1 MATYNKETFKRLFQS
16 KFNLSKWQMLLQDYF
31 HADKVR
37 VSPEVLDEDAEDRK
51 GYFLGSM
58 TTRDNYELG
67 FFYYEMEDGSVL
79 RRKVGL
85 RNLIRPYLGYGF
97 DAALAVFNDGTNW
110 RLSLICDLKEDATST
125 KRFTY
130 VFGDEKAFYKTPI
143 LRFES
148 LRTKANEFLEIKK
161 AFSVEALSDDFFDEY
176 RKQYA
181 EFVKFLTGKEYVK
194 KGNKWVEQETGEPDV
209 QYFTSFKE
217 DDKLVRDYIKKMMG
231 RIVFLY
237 FLQSKGWLAD
247 NLHYMHDL
255 FYDASD
261 EVKGNFLDK
270 VLEPMFFG
278 LLNTK
283 LEDRS
288 SAPLVNGVGVKY
300 IPNADEIPYL
310 NGGLFQQEK
319 IDEVDSVFP
328 AGMFQSL
335 FDFFDSYNFTID
347 ENDPNDAE
355 VGVDPEMLGKI
366 FENLLEDNKDKGAF
380 YTPKEIVRY
389 MCQESLTAYL
399 QTGIEDAEVKEH
411 IANFVK
417 TNDVE
422 ELGGASSELAMS
434 IDQKLIDVKICDPA
448 IGSGAFPMGLLR
460 ELYACRKSIEIF
472 EEDNAADI
480 KRHIIQ
486 NNIYGVDI
494 EKGAVD
500 IARLRFWLAL
510 IIDEKEPM
518 PLPNLD
524 FKIMQGNSLLESY
537 KGVDLDVTSKKLKTG
552 KDTKKTRGV
561 LSLGFEETD
570 VQKTIQDLVKSYFS
584 ITDHT
589 LRAQRRQQIDKYV
602 KDYIKVCAEGNHE
615 VQDAVDE
622 LEIPN
627 DQFFLWHTY
636 FADVFEQGGFDIVIG
651 NPPYIGVKGHREI
664 FEQVRLGN
672 LGKYFIGKM
681 DYLYFFFHL
690 SLTMLKLNGV
700 SSFITTN
707 YYVTADGAVKL
718 RKHLRVSSSLL
729 SLINLGEMRLFENA
743 PGQHNMIT
751 LFRRTEGDNK
761 KDICRILDVHRT
773 GALNEIL
780 FTDIITGKDAETVYS
795 VSSQNMLFDGS
806 ECYIRLANSQST
818 SIDNILMKI
827 QNGNQTIREICTINQ
842 GIVSGADYVS
852 EKHLSK
858 YPISS
863 QKRDGIFVL
872 DELHPSDASV
882 LNTILHNSND
892 KTLLKVFFKNSDIG
906 KYVTNEKSTKHIL
919 FLGKD
924 IKNELML
931 KKLYPI
937 IAEHIYAF
945 KQILVDKRA
954 SLNEKTEQWFTLNR
968 GTSHPEVFSKCKI
981 VCPQRSKTNTF
992 GYNECEWYAASDV
1005 FFLTNPKEGYDLKY
1019 ILGLLNSKLYFMW
1032 LYSKGKRK
1040 GETLELTAT
1049 PLSEIPIKKV
1059 ADREMSSVVLLV
1071 DSIISAKKQG
1081 KNTSALEN
1089 QIDFLVYHL
1098 YGLTYDEV
1106 LIVDPDTPI
1115 SREEY
1120 EAYKEE

>member
-58 TTRDNYELG
+58 TTQDNYELG

-161 AFSVEALSDDFFDEY
+161 AFSVEALSDDFFAAY

-194 KGNKWVEQETGEPDV
+194 KGKKWVEQKTGEPDA
-209 QYFTSFKE
+209 QYFTSFKK

-237 FLQSKGWLAD
+237 FLQSKGWLAG

-261 EVKGNFLDK
+261 EVKGDFLDK

-283 LEDRS
+283 PEDRS

-399 QTGIEDAEVKEH
+399 QTGIDDAEVKEH

-561 LSLGFEETD
+561 LSLSFEEAD

-636 FADVFEQGGFDIVIG
+636 FADVFEKGGFDIVIG
-651 NPPYIGVKGHREI
+651 NPPYGVSIKDDYRKAVVTSWGNVPDYEIYYYFIVLAAPLLKEKGIMSYIIPNIFLFNTFAKHFREMLVEKWNVLEILDCTKFPIFESAVVRNAINLFQKDSEGSKQVGYRNTANVTSFSDLLEREREFMTVESLLTMNQNWGLAFCLGANDIKVINQISSSIDSICNHYDVSQGYIPYRKSDLIKIYGKEEGERIVKERLWHSLQPLDNTYIQEIYGRDITKYSYHSTGEYVKYGKHLACYVDLKFFNSSRLLVREI
-664 FEQVRLGN
+664 
-672 LGKYFIGKM
+672 
-681 DYLYFFFHL
+681 
-690 SLTMLKLNGV
+690 
-700 SSFITTN
+700 TN
-707 YYVTADGAVKL
+707 
-718 RKHLRVSSSLL
+718 
-729 SLINLGEMRLFENA
+729 
-743 PGQHNMIT
+743 PQ
-751 LFRRTEGDNK
+751 
-761 KDICRILDVHRT
+761 
-773 GALNEIL
+773 
-780 FTDIITGKDAETVYS
+780 IIAC
-795 VSSQNMLFDGS
+795 L
-806 ECYIRLANSQST
+806 
-818 SIDNILMKI
+818 
-827 QNGNQTIREICTINQ
+827 
-842 GIVSGADYVS
+842 
-852 EKHLSK
+852 
-858 YPISS
+858 
-863 QKRDGIFVL
+863 L
-872 DELHPSDASV
+872 DELFVNDPQLISV
-882 LNTILHNSND
+882 IVRDERYSL
-892 KTLLKVFFKNSDIG
+892 
-906 KYVTNEKSTKHIL
+906 E
-919 FLGKD
+919 FLWG
-924 IKNELML
+924 I
-931 KKLYPI
+931 
-937 IAEHIYAF
+937 
-945 KQILVDKRA
+945 
-954 SLNEKTEQWFTLNR
+954 
-968 GTSHPEVFSKCKI
+968 
-981 VCPQRSKTNTF
+981 
-992 GYNECEWYAASDV
+992 
-1005 FFLTNPKEGYDLKY
+1005 
-1019 ILGLLNSKLYFMW
+1019 LNSKLATYYHFHH
-1032 LYSKGKRK
+1032 SPKATKGAFPKILVQDIK
-1040 GETLELTAT
+1040 GF
-1049 PLSEIPIKKV
+1049 PLPIASDEQISSLGKVSKKV
-1059 ADREMSSVVLLV
+1059 LTKKKSNLATDTSV
-1071 DSIISAKKQG
+1071 
-1081 KNTSALEN
+1081 LEN

-1106 LIVDPDTPI
+1106 LIVDPETPI

-1120 EAYKEE
+1120 EAYNIEQ

>member
-1 MATYNKETFKRLFQS
+1 MVTYNKETFKRLFQS

-97 DAALAVFNDGTNW
+97 DAALAVFNDGNNW

-161 AFSVEALSDDFFDEY
+161 AFSVEVLSDDFFDEY

-194 KGNKWVEQETGEPDV
+194 KGNKWVEQETGEPDA

-237 FLQSKGWLAD
+237 FLQSKGWLAG

-261 EVKGNFLDK
+261 EVKEDFLDK

-283 LEDRS
+283 PEDRS
-288 SAPLVNGVGVKY
+288 SAPLVNGVEVKY

-399 QTGIEDAEVKEH
+399 QTGIEDAEVKKH

-561 LSLGFEETD
+561 LSLAFEETD

-589 LRAQRRQQIDKYV
+589 KRAQRRQQIDKYV

-651 NPPYIGVKGHREI
+651 NPPYLRIQGIMDSAPELAKLYSLNFRAATGSYDLYVCFVEQAFSLIKQTGIVNYIMPVKWTNAS
-664 FEQVRLGN
+664 F
-672 LGKYFIGKM
+672 GKG
-681 DYLYFFFHL
+681 
-690 SLTMLKLNGV
+690 
-700 SSFITTN
+700 
-707 YYVTADGAVKL
+707 L
-718 RKHLRVSSSLL
+718 RKIISLNNAVSKIINFGAYQVFNASTYTALQWFRFSSKVLLYKELDRNLSTNNELGEYLNSLDDDSMSNIDSTKLSDNSWVLVSGIVNSLL
-729 SLINLGEMRLFENA
+729 TKLEKQPRRVADIFDKIYQGLATGKDDVYFLRNCVEQEMSITGYSKIIDEVVNIEKELCRPLLKGE
-743 PGQHNMIT
+743 
-751 LFRRTEGDNK
+751 
-761 KDICRILDVHRT
+761 DVHR
-773 GALNEIL
+773 
-780 FTDIITGKDAETVYS
+780 
-795 VSSQNMLFDGS
+795 
-806 ECYIRLANSQST
+806 
-818 SIDNILMKI
+818 
-827 QNGNQTIREICTINQ
+827 
-842 GIVSGADYVS
+842 
-852 EKHLSK
+852 
-858 YPISS
+858 
-863 QKRDGIFVL
+863 
-872 DELHPSDASV
+872 
-882 LNTILHNSND
+882 
-892 KTLLKVFFKNSDIG
+892 
-906 KYVTNEKSTKHIL
+906 
-919 FLGKD
+919 
-924 IKNELML
+924 
-931 KKLYPI
+931 
-937 IAEHIYAF
+937 
-945 KQILVDKRA
+945 
-954 SLNEKTEQWFTLNR
+954 
-968 GTSHPEVFSKCKI
+968 
-981 VCPQRSKTNTF
+981 
-992 GYNECEWYAASDV
+992 
-1005 FFLTNPKEGYDLKY
+1005 
-1019 ILGLLNSKLYFMW
+1019 
-1032 LYSKGKRK
+1032 
-1040 GETLELTAT
+1040 
-1049 PLSEIPIKKV
+1049 
-1059 ADREMSSVVLLV
+1059 
-1071 DSIISAKKQG
+1071 
-1081 KNTSALEN
+1081 
-1089 QIDFLVYHL
+1089 
-1098 YGLTYDEV
+1098 
-1106 LIVDPDTPI
+1106 
-1115 SREEY
+1115 
-1120 EAYKEE
+1120 

>member
-37 VSPEVLDEDAEDRK
+37 VNPEVLDEDAEDRK

-58 TTRDNYELG
+58 TTQDNYELG

-130 VFGDEKAFYKTPI
+130 VFGDEKAYYKTPVS
-143 LRFES
+143 RFVD
-148 LRTKANEFLEIKK
+148 LQKKANEFLEIKK
-161 AFSVEALSDDFFDEY
+161 AFSVEALSDDFFAAY
-176 RKQYA
+176 RRQYA

-209 QYFTSFKE
+209 QYFTSFKK

-237 FLQSKGWLAD
+237 FLQSKGWLAG

-261 EVKGNFLDK
+261 EVKGDFLDK

-283 LEDRS
+283 PEDRS

-319 IDEVDSVFP
+319 IDEVESVFP

-399 QTGIEDAEVKEH
+399 QTGIDDAEVKEH

-570 VQKTIQDLVKSYFS
+570 VQKIIQDLVKSYFS

-636 FADVFEQGGFDIVIG
+636 FADVFEKGGFDIVIG
-651 NPPYIGVKGHREI
+651 NPPYGVSIKDDYRKAVVTSWGNVPDYEIYYYFIVLAAPLLKEKGIMSYIIPNTFLFNTFAKHFREMLVEKWNVLEILDCTKFPIFESAVVRNAINLFQKDSEGSKQVGYRNTANVTSFSDLLEREREFMTVESLLTMNQNWGLAYFLPTSIRNVVNLISSSPLAVKDVFPEISQGLIAYDKYKGQSEEIIKSRAYHSFVYKDGLKKWLWGEDVTRYNLTWNGQEYIDYCNGIANPRNPSFFVGKRMLVREI
-664 FEQVRLGN
+664 TNPSIFAALIEIEAYNDPSIIIVKESR
-672 LGKYFIGKM
+672 
-681 DYLYFFFHL
+681 DYP
-690 SLTMLKLNGV
+690 
-700 SSFITTN
+700 I
-707 YYVTADGAVKL
+707 
-718 RKHLRVSSSLL
+718 
-729 SLINLGEMRLFENA
+729 
-743 PGQHNMIT
+743 
-751 LFRRTEGDNK
+751 
-761 KDICRILDVHRT
+761 
-773 GALNEIL
+773 EIL
-780 FTDIITGKDAETVYS
+780 V
-795 VSSQNMLFDGS
+795 
-806 ECYIRLANSQST
+806 
-818 SIDNILMKI
+818 
-827 QNGNQTIREICTINQ
+827 
-842 GIVSGADYVS
+842 GI
-852 EKHLSK
+852 
-858 YPISS
+858 
-863 QKRDGIFVL
+863 
-872 DELHPSDASV
+872 
-882 LNTILHNSND
+882 
-892 KTLLKVFFKNSDIG
+892 
-906 KYVTNEKSTKHIL
+906 
-919 FLGKD
+919 
-924 IKNELML
+924 M
-931 KKLYPI
+931 
-937 IAEHIYAF
+937 
-945 KQILVDKRA
+945 
-954 SLNEKTEQWFTLNR
+954 
-968 GTSHPEVFSKCKI
+968 
-981 VCPQRSKTNTF
+981 
-992 GYNECEWYAASDV
+992 
-1005 FFLTNPKEGYDLKY
+1005 
-1019 ILGLLNSKLYFMW
+1019 NSKLATFFHFNHSPKATKGAFPKILVQDIKEFPLPKVNSDERKILMR
-1032 LYSKGKRK
+1032 LVDDVTTIKKGK
-1040 GETLELTAT
+1040 
-1049 PLSEIPIKKV
+1049 SI
-1059 ADREMSSVVLLV
+1059 AD
-1071 DSIISAKKQG
+1071 
-1081 KNTSALEN
+1081 TSALEN

-1106 LIVDPDTPI
+1106 LIVDPETPI

>member
-37 VSPEVLDEDAEDRK
+37 VNAEVLDEDAEDRK

-58 TTRDNYELG
+58 TTQDNYELG

-194 KGNKWVEQETGEPDV
+194 KGNKWVEQETGEPDA
-209 QYFTSFKE
+209 QYFTSFKK

-237 FLQSKGWLAD
+237 FLQSKGWLAG

-255 FYDASD
+255 FYDASE
-261 EVKGNFLDK
+261 EVKGDFLDK

-278 LLNTK
+278 LLNTRP
-283 LEDRS
+283 EDRS

-319 IDEVDSVFP
+319 IDEVESVFP

-399 QTGIEDAEVKEH
+399 QTGIDDAEVKEH

-460 ELYACRKSIEIF
+460 ELYSCRKSIEIF

-570 VQKTIQDLVKSYFS
+570 VQKIIQDLVKSYFS

-651 NPPYIGVKGHREI
+651 NPPYGVSIKDDYRKAVVTSWGNVPDYEIYYYFIVLAAPLLKEKGIMSYIIPNTFLFNTFAKHFREMLVEKWNVLEILDCTKFPIFESAVVRNAINLFQKDSEGSKKVGYRNTANVTSFSDLLEREREFMTVESLLTMNQNWGLAYFLPTSIRNVVNLISSSPLAVKDVFPEISQGLIAYDKYKGQSEEIIKSRAYHSFVYKDGLKKWLWGEDVTRYNLTWNGKEYIDYCNGIANPRNPSFFVGKRMLVREI
-664 FEQVRLGN
+664 
-672 LGKYFIGKM
+672 
-681 DYLYFFFHL
+681 
-690 SLTMLKLNGV
+690 
-700 SSFITTN
+700 TN
-707 YYVTADGAVKL
+707 PSIFAALIEIEAYNDPSIIIVKE
-718 RKHLRVSSSLL
+718 S
-729 SLINLGEMRLFENA
+729 
-743 PGQHNMIT
+743 
-751 LFRRTEGDNK
+751 
-761 KDICRILDVHRT
+761 KD
-773 GALNEIL
+773 
-780 FTDIITGKDAETVYS
+780 
-795 VSSQNMLFDGS
+795 
-806 ECYIRLANSQST
+806 
-818 SIDNILMKI
+818 
-827 QNGNQTIREICTINQ
+827 
-842 GIVSGADYVS
+842 
-852 EKHLSK
+852 
-858 YPISS
+858 YPI
-863 QKRDGIFVL
+863 
-872 DELHPSDASV
+872 P
-882 LNTILHNSND
+882 
-892 KTLLKVFFKNSDIG
+892 
-906 KYVTNEKSTKHIL
+906 
-919 FLGKD
+919 
-924 IKNELML
+924 
-931 KKLYPI
+931 
-937 IAEHIYAF
+937 
-945 KQILVDKRA
+945 
-954 SLNEKTEQWFTLNR
+954 
-968 GTSHPEVFSKCKI
+968 
-981 VCPQRSKTNTF
+981 
-992 GYNECEWYAASDV
+992 
-1005 FFLTNPKEGYDLKY
+1005 
-1019 ILGLLNSKLYFMW
+1019 
-1032 LYSKGKRK
+1032 
-1040 GETLELTAT
+1040 
-1049 PLSEIPIKKV
+1049 
-1059 ADREMSSVVLLV
+1059 
-1071 DSIISAKKQG
+1071 
-1081 KNTSALEN
+1081 
-1089 QIDFLVYHL
+1089 
-1098 YGLTYDEV
+1098 
-1106 LIVDPDTPI
+1106 
-1115 SREEY
+1115 
-1120 EAYKEE
+1120 

>member
-58 TTRDNYELG
+58 TTQDNYELG

-85 RNLIRPYLGYGF
+85 RNLIRPYLGFGF

-161 AFSVEALSDDFFDEY
+161 AFSVEALSDDFFAAY

-194 KGNKWVEQETGEPDV
+194 KGNKWVEQETGEPDA

-237 FLQSKGWLAD
+237 FLQSKGWLAG

-261 EVKGNFLDK
+261 EVKGDFLDK

-283 LEDRS
+283 PEDRS

-399 QTGIEDAEVKEH
+399 QTDIDDAEVKEH

-636 FADVFEQGGFDIVIG
+636 FADVFEKGGFDIVIG
-651 NPPYIGVKGHREI
+651 NPPYVNVEGISVEDKKI
-664 FEQVRLGN
+664 YKDTFTCFEKRADLFSLFLEMALTKLASASAVVTYIIPSIIHSNLSYKKLRNLFLDNKWLSEVCYTGGKVFHAPTVDTTILRFCKSGN
-672 LGKYFIGKM
+672 KKII
-681 DYLYFFFHL
+681 
-690 SLTMLKLNGV
+690 LKNAVDFENQQV
-700 SSFITTN
+700 SSVPSDYFSLFQNLISISDQKTN
-707 YYVTADGAVKL
+707 DLMGKL
-718 RKHLRVSSSLL
+718 FNHDFP
-729 SLINLGEMRLFENA
+729 RLDEN
-743 PGQHNMIT
+743 
-751 LFRRTEGDNK
+751 F
-761 KDICRILDVHRT
+761 
-773 GALNEIL
+773 
-780 FTDIITGKDAETVYS
+780 S
-795 VSSQNMLFDGS
+795 VF
-806 ECYIRLANSQST
+806 
-818 SIDNILMKI
+818 
-827 QNGNQTIREICTINQ
+827 Q
-842 GIVSGADYVS
+842 GIVTGNNPAFIFAS
-852 EKHLSK
+852 EAEALSNGIDKELLHPLCHGRDIERYAVRSRERRILYLNNSVNIETYPNTETWLAAFKDALSK
-858 YPISS
+858 RREAKNGAIQWYSLQWPRV
-863 QKRDGIFVL
+863 KRELDLKEKILVQNTRNEALKTRICAVL
-872 DELHPSDASV
+872 DDKSVYGSQGVNFIILNDVHVSLRYLLGILDSTLINYLFATKFLNLAIKAEYLKQLRIPIPSAAILKQLESLVSKV
-882 LNTILHNSND
+882 L
-892 KTLLKVFFKNSDIG
+892 
-906 KYVTNEKSTKHIL
+906 E
-919 FLGKD
+919 
-924 IKNELML
+924 L
-931 KKLYPI
+931 KKVNI
-937 IAEHIYAF
+937 EA
-945 KQILVDKRA
+945 DTT
-954 SLNEKTEQWFTLNR
+954 SLE
-968 GTSHPEVFSKCKI
+968 
-981 VCPQRSKTNTF
+981 
-992 GYNECEWYAASDV
+992 Y
-1005 FFLTNPKEGYDLKY
+1005 
-1019 ILGLLNSKLYFMW
+1019 
-1032 LYSKGKRK
+1032 
-1040 GETLELTAT
+1040 
-1049 PLSEIPIKKV
+1049 
-1059 ADREMSSVVLLV
+1059 
-1071 DSIISAKKQG
+1071 
-1081 KNTSALEN
+1081 
-1089 QIDFLVYHL
+1089 QIDFCVYHL

-1106 LIVDPDTPI
+1106 LIVDPETPI

-1120 EAYKEE
+1120 QSYNIEQ

>member
-37 VSPEVLDEDAEDRK
+37 VRAEALDEDAEDRK

-58 TTRDNYELG
+58 TTQDNYELG

-130 VFGDEKAFYKTPI
+130 VFGDEKAYYKTPI

-161 AFSVEALSDDFFDEY
+161 AFSVEALSDDFFAAY

-181 EFVKFLTGKEYVK
+181 EFVKFITGKEYVK

-237 FLQSKGWLAD
+237 FLQSKGWLAG

-261 EVKGNFLDK
+261 EVKEDFLDK

-283 LEDRS
+283 PEDRS

-399 QTGIEDAEVKEH
+399 QTGIEDAEVKVH

-434 IDQKLIDVKICDPA
+434 IDQKLIDVKVCDPA

-472 EEDNAADI
+472 EEDNAAEI

-602 KDYIKVCAEGNHE
+602 KDYIKVCAEGNHK

-651 NPPYIGVKGHREI
+651 NPPYGVSIKDDYRKAVVASWGNVPDYEIYYYFIVLAAPLLKEKGIMSYIIPNTFLFNTFAKHFREMLVEKWNVLEILDCTKFPIFESAVVRNAINLFQKDSEGSKQVGYRNTANVTSFSDLLEREREFMTVESLLAMNQNWGLAYFLPTSIRNVVNLISSSPLAVKDVFPEISQGLIAYDKYKGQSEKIIKSRAYHSFVYKDGLKKWLWGEDVTRYNLTWNGKEYIDYCNGIANPRNPSFFVGKRMLVREI
-664 FEQVRLGN
+664 TNPSIFAALIEIEAYNDPSIIIVKESR
-672 LGKYFIGKM
+672 
-681 DYLYFFFHL
+681 DYP
-690 SLTMLKLNGV
+690 
-700 SSFITTN
+700 I
-707 YYVTADGAVKL
+707 
-718 RKHLRVSSSLL
+718 
-729 SLINLGEMRLFENA
+729 
-743 PGQHNMIT
+743 
-751 LFRRTEGDNK
+751 
-761 KDICRILDVHRT
+761 
-773 GALNEIL
+773 EIL
-780 FTDIITGKDAETVYS
+780 V
-795 VSSQNMLFDGS
+795 
-806 ECYIRLANSQST
+806 
-818 SIDNILMKI
+818 
-827 QNGNQTIREICTINQ
+827 
-842 GIVSGADYVS
+842 GI
-852 EKHLSK
+852 
-858 YPISS
+858 
-863 QKRDGIFVL
+863 
-872 DELHPSDASV
+872 
-882 LNTILHNSND
+882 
-892 KTLLKVFFKNSDIG
+892 
-906 KYVTNEKSTKHIL
+906 
-919 FLGKD
+919 
-924 IKNELML
+924 M
-931 KKLYPI
+931 
-937 IAEHIYAF
+937 
-945 KQILVDKRA
+945 
-954 SLNEKTEQWFTLNR
+954 
-968 GTSHPEVFSKCKI
+968 
-981 VCPQRSKTNTF
+981 
-992 GYNECEWYAASDV
+992 
-1005 FFLTNPKEGYDLKY
+1005 
-1019 ILGLLNSKLYFMW
+1019 NSKLATFFHFNHSPKATKGAFPKILVQDIKEFPLPKVNSDERKILMR
-1032 LYSKGKRK
+1032 LVDDVTTIKKGK
-1040 GETLELTAT
+1040 
-1049 PLSEIPIKKV
+1049 
-1059 ADREMSSVVLLV
+1059 
-1071 DSIISAKKQG
+1071 SIAE
-1081 KNTSALEN
+1081 TSALEN

>member
-1 MATYNKETFKRLFQS
+1 MATYNKETFKQLFQS

-37 VSPEVLDEDAEDRK
+37 VRAEALDEDAEDRK
-51 GYFLGSM
+51 RYFLGSM
-58 TTRDNYELG
+58 TTQDNYELG

-125 KRFTY
+125 KRFIY
-130 VFGDEKAFYKTPI
+130 VFGDEKAYYKTPVS
-143 LRFES
+143 RFVD
-148 LRTKANEFLEIKK
+148 LQKKANEFLEIKK
-161 AFSVEALSDDFFDEY
+161 AFSVEALSDDFFDAY

-181 EFVKFLTGKEYVK
+181 EFVKFITGKEYVK
-194 KGNKWVEQETGEPDV
+194 KGNKWVEQETGEPDA
-209 QYFTSFKE
+209 QYFSSFKE

-237 FLQSKGWLAD
+237 FLQSKGWLAG

-261 EVKGNFLDK
+261 EVKGDFLNK

-283 LEDRS
+283 PEDRS

-399 QTGIEDAEVKEH
+399 QTGIEDADVKEH

-552 KDTKKTRGV
+552 KDTKKTCGV

-570 VQKTIQDLVKSYFS
+570 VQKVIQDLVKSYFS

-602 KDYIKVCAEGNHE
+602 KDYIKICAEGNHE
-615 VQDAVDE
+615 VQNAVDE

-651 NPPYIGVKGHREI
+651 NPPYVNVEGISVEDKKI
-664 FEQVRLGN
+664 YKDTFTCFEKRADLFSLFLEMALTKLGSASAVVTYIIPSIIHSN
-672 LGKYFIGKM
+672 LSYKKLRNLFLDNKWLSEVCYTGGKV
-681 DYLYFFFHL
+681 FHAPTVDTTIL
-690 SLTMLKLNGV
+690 RFCKRGNKKIILKNAVDFENQQV
-700 SSFITTN
+700 SSVPSDYFSLFQNLISISDQKTN
-707 YYVTADGAVKL
+707 DLMGKL
-718 RKHLRVSSSLL
+718 FNHDFP
-729 SLINLGEMRLFENA
+729 RLDEN
-743 PGQHNMIT
+743 
-751 LFRRTEGDNK
+751 F
-761 KDICRILDVHRT
+761 
-773 GALNEIL
+773 
-780 FTDIITGKDAETVYS
+780 S
-795 VSSQNMLFDGS
+795 VF
-806 ECYIRLANSQST
+806 
-818 SIDNILMKI
+818 
-827 QNGNQTIREICTINQ
+827 Q
-842 GIVSGADYVS
+842 GIVTGNNPAFIFDS
-852 EKHLSK
+852 EAEALSNGIDKELLHPLCHGRDIERYAVRSRERRILYLNNSVNIETYPNTETWLAAFKDALSK
-858 YPISS
+858 RREAKNGAIQWYSLQWPRVKSELDLKEKILV
-863 QKRDGIFVL
+863 QNTRNEALKTRICAVL
-872 DELHPSDASV
+872 DDKSVYGSQGVNFIIPNDVHASLRYLLGILDSTLINYLFATKFLNLAIKAEYLKQLRMPIPSAAIQKQLESLVSRV
-882 LNTILHNSND
+882 L
-892 KTLLKVFFKNSDIG
+892 
-906 KYVTNEKSTKHIL
+906 E
-919 FLGKD
+919 
-924 IKNELML
+924 L
-931 KKLYPI
+931 KKVNI
-937 IAEHIYAF
+937 EA
-945 KQILVDKRA
+945 D
-954 SLNEKTEQWFTLNR
+954 T
-968 GTSHPEVFSKCKI
+968 TS
-981 VCPQRSKTNTF
+981 
-992 GYNECEWYAASDV
+992 
-1005 FFLTNPKEGYDLKY
+1005 
-1019 ILGLLNSKLYFMW
+1019 
-1032 LYSKGKRK
+1032 
-1040 GETLELTAT
+1040 
-1049 PLSEIPIKKV
+1049 
-1059 ADREMSSVVLLV
+1059 
-1071 DSIISAKKQG
+1071 
-1081 KNTSALEN
+1081 LEN

>member
-37 VSPEVLDEDAEDRK
+37 VNAEVLDEDAEDRK

-58 TTRDNYELG
+58 TTQDNYELG

-130 VFGDEKAFYKTPI
+130 VFGDEKAYYKTPVS
-143 LRFES
+143 RFVS
-148 LRTKANEFLEIKK
+148 LQKKANEFLEIKK
-161 AFSVEALSDDFFDEY
+161 AFSVEALSDDFFAAY

-194 KGNKWVEQETGEPDV
+194 KGNKWVEQETGEPDA

-237 FLQSKGWLAD
+237 FLQSKGWLAG

-261 EVKGNFLDK
+261 EVKEDFLDK

-283 LEDRS
+283 PEDRS

-300 IPNADEIPYL
+300 IPNADKIPYL

-399 QTGIEDAEVKEH
+399 QTGIDDAEIKEH

-602 KDYIKVCAEGNHE
+602 KDYIKICAEGNHE

-651 NPPYIGVKGHREI
+651 NPPYGVSIKDDYRKAVVTSWGNVPDYEIYYYFIVLAAPLLKEKGIMSYIIPNTFLFNTFARHFREMLVEKWNVLEILDCTKFPIFESAVVRNAINLFQKDSEGSKQVGYRNTANVTSFSDLLEREREFMTVESLLAMNQNWGLAFYLGANDIKVINQISSSIDSICNHYDVSQGYIPYRKSDLIKIYGKEEGERIVKERLWHSQQPLDNTYIQEIYGRDITKYSYHSTGEYVKYGKHLACYVDLKFFNSSRLLVREI
-664 FEQVRLGN
+664 
-672 LGKYFIGKM
+672 
-681 DYLYFFFHL
+681 
-690 SLTMLKLNGV
+690 
-700 SSFITTN
+700 TN
-707 YYVTADGAVKL
+707 
-718 RKHLRVSSSLL
+718 
-729 SLINLGEMRLFENA
+729 
-743 PGQHNMIT
+743 PQ
-751 LFRRTEGDNK
+751 
-761 KDICRILDVHRT
+761 
-773 GALNEIL
+773 
-780 FTDIITGKDAETVYS
+780 IIAC
-795 VSSQNMLFDGS
+795 L
-806 ECYIRLANSQST
+806 
-818 SIDNILMKI
+818 
-827 QNGNQTIREICTINQ
+827 
-842 GIVSGADYVS
+842 
-852 EKHLSK
+852 
-858 YPISS
+858 
-863 QKRDGIFVL
+863 L
-872 DELHPSDASV
+872 DELFVNDPQLISV
-882 LNTILHNSND
+882 IVRDERYSL
-892 KTLLKVFFKNSDIG
+892 
-906 KYVTNEKSTKHIL
+906 E
-919 FLGKD
+919 FLWG
-924 IKNELML
+924 I
-931 KKLYPI
+931 
-937 IAEHIYAF
+937 
-945 KQILVDKRA
+945 
-954 SLNEKTEQWFTLNR
+954 
-968 GTSHPEVFSKCKI
+968 
-981 VCPQRSKTNTF
+981 
-992 GYNECEWYAASDV
+992 
-1005 FFLTNPKEGYDLKY
+1005 
-1019 ILGLLNSKLYFMW
+1019 LNSKLATYYHFHH
-1032 LYSKGKRK
+1032 SPKATKGAFPKILVQDIK
-1040 GETLELTAT
+1040 GF
-1049 PLSEIPIKKV
+1049 PLPIASDEQISSLGKVSKKV
-1059 ADREMSSVVLLV
+1059 LT
-1071 DSIISAKKQG
+1071 KK
-1081 KNTSALEN
+1081 KSNLSTDTSALEN

-1106 LIVDPDTPI
+1106 LIVDPETPI

>member
-37 VSPEVLDEDAEDRK
+37 VRAEALDEDAEDRK

-58 TTRDNYELG
+58 TTQDNYELG

-130 VFGDEKAFYKTPI
+130 VFGDEKAYYKTPVS
-143 LRFES
+143 RFVD
-148 LRTKANEFLEIKK
+148 LQKKANEFLEIKK
-161 AFSVEALSDDFFDEY
+161 AFSVEALSDDFFDAY

-181 EFVKFLTGKEYVK
+181 EFVKFITGKEYVK
-194 KGNKWVEQETGEPDV
+194 KGNKWVEQETGEPDA
-209 QYFTSFKE
+209 QYFSSFKE

-237 FLQSKGWLAD
+237 FLQSKGWLAG

-261 EVKGNFLDK
+261 EVKGDFLDK

-283 LEDRS
+283 PEDRS

-300 IPNADEIPYL
+300 IPYADEIPYL

-399 QTGIEDAEVKEH
+399 QTGIEDADVKEH

-460 ELYACRKSIEIF
+460 ELYACCKSIEIF

-570 VQKTIQDLVKSYFS
+570 VQKVIQDLVKSYFS

-602 KDYIKVCAEGNHE
+602 KDYIKICAEGNHE
-615 VQDAVDE
+615 VQNAVDE

-651 NPPYIGVKGHREI
+651 NPPYVNVEGISVEDKKI
-664 FEQVRLGN
+664 YKDTFTCFEKRADLFSLFLEMALTKLGSASAVVTYIIPSIIHSN
-672 LGKYFIGKM
+672 LSYKKLRNLFLDNKWLSEVCYTGGKV
-681 DYLYFFFHL
+681 FHAPTVDTTIL
-690 SLTMLKLNGV
+690 RFCKRGNKKIILKNAVDFENQQV
-700 SSFITTN
+700 SSVPSDYFSLFQNLISISDQKTN
-707 YYVTADGAVKL
+707 DLMGKL
-718 RKHLRVSSSLL
+718 FNHDFP
-729 SLINLGEMRLFENA
+729 RLDEN
-743 PGQHNMIT
+743 
-751 LFRRTEGDNK
+751 F
-761 KDICRILDVHRT
+761 
-773 GALNEIL
+773 
-780 FTDIITGKDAETVYS
+780 S
-795 VSSQNMLFDGS
+795 VF
-806 ECYIRLANSQST
+806 
-818 SIDNILMKI
+818 
-827 QNGNQTIREICTINQ
+827 Q
-842 GIVSGADYVS
+842 GIVTGNNPAFIFDSEAEALSNGIDKELLHPLCHGRDIERYAVRSRERRILYLNNSVNIETYPNTETWLAAFKDALLKRREAKNGAIQWYSLQWPRVKS
-852 EKHLSK
+852 ELDLKEKILVQNTRNEALK
-858 YPISS
+858 TRICA
-863 QKRDGIFVL
+863 VL
-872 DELHPSDASV
+872 DDKSVYGSQGVNFIIPNDVHASLRYLLGILDSTLINYLFATKFLNLAIKAEYLKQLRMPIPSAAIQKQLESLVSRV
-882 LNTILHNSND
+882 L
-892 KTLLKVFFKNSDIG
+892 
-906 KYVTNEKSTKHIL
+906 E
-919 FLGKD
+919 
-924 IKNELML
+924 L
-931 KKLYPI
+931 KKVNI
-937 IAEHIYAF
+937 EA
-945 KQILVDKRA
+945 D
-954 SLNEKTEQWFTLNR
+954 T
-968 GTSHPEVFSKCKI
+968 TS
-981 VCPQRSKTNTF
+981 
-992 GYNECEWYAASDV
+992 
-1005 FFLTNPKEGYDLKY
+1005 
-1019 ILGLLNSKLYFMW
+1019 
-1032 LYSKGKRK
+1032 
-1040 GETLELTAT
+1040 
-1049 PLSEIPIKKV
+1049 
-1059 ADREMSSVVLLV
+1059 
-1071 DSIISAKKQG
+1071 
-1081 KNTSALEN
+1081 LEN

>member
-58 TTRDNYELG
+58 TTQDNYELG

-194 KGNKWVEQETGEPDV
+194 KGNKWVEQETGEPDA
-209 QYFTSFKE
+209 QYFTSFKK

-237 FLQSKGWLAD
+237 FLQSKGWLAG

-261 EVKGNFLDK
+261 EVKGDFLDK

-278 LLNTK
+278 LLNTRP
-283 LEDRS
+283 EDRS

-300 IPNADEIPYL
+300 IPNAGEIPYL

-319 IDEVDSVFP
+319 IDEVESVFP

-434 IDQKLIDVKICDPA
+434 IDRKLIDVKICDPA

-651 NPPYIGVKGHREI
+651 NPPYGVSIKDDYRKAVVASWGNVPDYEIYYYFIVLAAPLLKEKGIMSYIIPNTFLFNTFAKHFREMLVEKWNVLEILDCTKFPIFESAVVRNAINLFQKDSEGSKQVGYRNTANVTSFSDLLEREREFMTVESLLAMNQNWGLAFYLGANDIKVINQISSSIDSICNHYDVSQGYIPYRKSDLIKIYGKEEGERIVKERLWHSLQPLDNTYIQEIYGRDITKYSYHSTGEYVKYGKHLACYVDLKFFNSSRLLVREI
-664 FEQVRLGN
+664 
-672 LGKYFIGKM
+672 
-681 DYLYFFFHL
+681 
-690 SLTMLKLNGV
+690 
-700 SSFITTN
+700 TN
-707 YYVTADGAVKL
+707 
-718 RKHLRVSSSLL
+718 
-729 SLINLGEMRLFENA
+729 
-743 PGQHNMIT
+743 PQ
-751 LFRRTEGDNK
+751 
-761 KDICRILDVHRT
+761 
-773 GALNEIL
+773 
-780 FTDIITGKDAETVYS
+780 IIAC
-795 VSSQNMLFDGS
+795 L
-806 ECYIRLANSQST
+806 
-818 SIDNILMKI
+818 
-827 QNGNQTIREICTINQ
+827 
-842 GIVSGADYVS
+842 
-852 EKHLSK
+852 
-858 YPISS
+858 
-863 QKRDGIFVL
+863 L
-872 DELHPSDASV
+872 DELFVNDPQLISV
-882 LNTILHNSND
+882 IVRDERYSL
-892 KTLLKVFFKNSDIG
+892 
-906 KYVTNEKSTKHIL
+906 E
-919 FLGKD
+919 FLWG
-924 IKNELML
+924 I
-931 KKLYPI
+931 
-937 IAEHIYAF
+937 
-945 KQILVDKRA
+945 
-954 SLNEKTEQWFTLNR
+954 
-968 GTSHPEVFSKCKI
+968 
-981 VCPQRSKTNTF
+981 
-992 GYNECEWYAASDV
+992 
-1005 FFLTNPKEGYDLKY
+1005 
-1019 ILGLLNSKLYFMW
+1019 LNSKLATYYHFHH
-1032 LYSKGKRK
+1032 SPKATKGAFPKILVQDIK
-1040 GETLELTAT
+1040 GF
-1049 PLSEIPIKKV
+1049 PLPIASNEQISSLGKVSKKV
-1059 ADREMSSVVLLV
+1059 LT
-1071 DSIISAKKQG
+1071 KK
-1081 KNTSALEN
+1081 KSNLSTDTSALEN

>member
-1 MATYNKETFKRLFQS
+1 M
-16 KFNLSKWQMLLQDYF
+16 
-31 HADKVR
+31 
-37 VSPEVLDEDAEDRK
+37 
-51 GYFLGSM
+51 
-58 TTRDNYELG
+58 
-67 FFYYEMEDGSVL
+67 
-79 RRKVGL
+79 
-85 RNLIRPYLGYGF
+85 
-97 DAALAVFNDGTNW
+97 
-110 RLSLICDLKEDATST
+110 
-125 KRFTY
+125 
-130 VFGDEKAFYKTPI
+130 
-143 LRFES
+143 
-148 LRTKANEFLEIKK
+148 
-161 AFSVEALSDDFFDEY
+161 
-176 RKQYA
+176 
-181 EFVKFLTGKEYVK
+181 
-194 KGNKWVEQETGEPDV
+194 
-209 QYFTSFKE
+209 FTSYSIISFKK

-237 FLQSKGWLAD
+237 FLQSKGWLAG

-255 FYDASD
+255 FYDASE
-261 EVKGNFLDK
+261 EVKGDFLDK

-278 LLNTK
+278 LLNTRP
-283 LEDRS
+283 EDRS

-319 IDEVDSVFP
+319 IDEVESVFP

-399 QTGIEDAEVKEH
+399 QTGIDDAEVKEH

-460 ELYACRKSIEIF
+460 ELYSCRKSIEIF

-570 VQKTIQDLVKSYFS
+570 VQKIIQDLVKSYFS

-651 NPPYIGVKGHREI
+651 NPPYGVSIKDDYRKAVVTSWGNVPDYEIYYYFIVLAAPLLKEKGIMSYIIPNTFLFNTFAKHFREMLVEKWNVLEILDCTKFPIFESAVVRNAINLFQKDSEGSKKVGYRNTANVTSFSDLLEREREFMTVESLLTMNQNWGLAYFLPTSIRNVVNLISSSPLAVKDVFPEISQGLIAYDKYKGQSEEIIKSRAYHSFVYKDGLKKWLWGEDVTRYNLTWNGKEYIDYCNGIANPRNPSFFVGKRMLVREI
-664 FEQVRLGN
+664 TNPSIFAALIEIEAYNDPSIIIV
-672 LGKYFIGKM
+672 KESK
-681 DYLYFFFHL
+681 DYP
-690 SLTMLKLNGV
+690 
-700 SSFITTN
+700 I
-707 YYVTADGAVKL
+707 
-718 RKHLRVSSSLL
+718 
-729 SLINLGEMRLFENA
+729 
-743 PGQHNMIT
+743 
-751 LFRRTEGDNK
+751 
-761 KDICRILDVHRT
+761 
-773 GALNEIL
+773 EIL
-780 FTDIITGKDAETVYS
+780 V
-795 VSSQNMLFDGS
+795 
-806 ECYIRLANSQST
+806 
-818 SIDNILMKI
+818 
-827 QNGNQTIREICTINQ
+827 
-842 GIVSGADYVS
+842 GI
-852 EKHLSK
+852 
-858 YPISS
+858 
-863 QKRDGIFVL
+863 
-872 DELHPSDASV
+872 
-882 LNTILHNSND
+882 
-892 KTLLKVFFKNSDIG
+892 
-906 KYVTNEKSTKHIL
+906 
-919 FLGKD
+919 
-924 IKNELML
+924 M
-931 KKLYPI
+931 
-937 IAEHIYAF
+937 
-945 KQILVDKRA
+945 
-954 SLNEKTEQWFTLNR
+954 
-968 GTSHPEVFSKCKI
+968 
-981 VCPQRSKTNTF
+981 
-992 GYNECEWYAASDV
+992 
-1005 FFLTNPKEGYDLKY
+1005 
-1019 ILGLLNSKLYFMW
+1019 NSKLATFFHFNHSPKATKGAFPKILVQDIKEFPLPKVNSDERKILMR
-1032 LYSKGKRK
+1032 LVDDVTTIKKGK
-1040 GETLELTAT
+1040 
-1049 PLSEIPIKKV
+1049 SI
-1059 ADREMSSVVLLV
+1059 AD
-1071 DSIISAKKQG
+1071 
-1081 KNTSALEN
+1081 TSALEN

-1106 LIVDPDTPI
+1106 LIVDPETPI

>member
-37 VSPEVLDEDAEDRK
+37 VNAEVLDEDAEDRK

-58 TTRDNYELG
+58 TTQDNYELG

-85 RNLIRPYLGYGF
+85 RNLIRPYLSYGF

-130 VFGDEKAFYKTPI
+130 VFGDEKAYYKTPI

-209 QYFTSFKE
+209 QYFTSFRE

-237 FLQSKGWLAD
+237 FLQSKGWLAG

-261 EVKGNFLDK
+261 EVKGDFLDK

-278 LLNTK
+278 LLNTRP
-283 LEDRS
+283 EDRS

-319 IDEVDSVFP
+319 IDEVDSCFP

-399 QTGIEDAEVKEH
+399 QTSIDDAEVKEH

-570 VQKTIQDLVKSYFS
+570 VQKIIQDLVKSYFS

-651 NPPYIGVKGHREI
+651 NPPYGVSIKDDYRKAVVTSWGNVPDYEIYYYFIVLAAPLLKEKGIMSYIIPNTFLFNTFAKHFREMLVEKWNVLEILDCTKFPIFESAVVRNAINLFQKDSEGSKKVGYRNTANVTSFSDLLEREREFMTVESLLTMNQNWGLAYFLPTSIRNVVNLISSSPLAVKDVFPEISQGLIAYDKYKGQSEEIIKSRAYHSFVYKDGLKKWLWGEDVTRYNLTWNGKEYIDYCNGIANPRNPSFFVGKRMLVREI
-664 FEQVRLGN
+664 TNPSIFAALIEIEAYNDPSIIIV
-672 LGKYFIGKM
+672 KESK
-681 DYLYFFFHL
+681 DYP
-690 SLTMLKLNGV
+690 
-700 SSFITTN
+700 I
-707 YYVTADGAVKL
+707 
-718 RKHLRVSSSLL
+718 
-729 SLINLGEMRLFENA
+729 
-743 PGQHNMIT
+743 
-751 LFRRTEGDNK
+751 
-761 KDICRILDVHRT
+761 
-773 GALNEIL
+773 EIL
-780 FTDIITGKDAETVYS
+780 V
-795 VSSQNMLFDGS
+795 
-806 ECYIRLANSQST
+806 
-818 SIDNILMKI
+818 
-827 QNGNQTIREICTINQ
+827 
-842 GIVSGADYVS
+842 GI
-852 EKHLSK
+852 
-858 YPISS
+858 
-863 QKRDGIFVL
+863 
-872 DELHPSDASV
+872 
-882 LNTILHNSND
+882 
-892 KTLLKVFFKNSDIG
+892 
-906 KYVTNEKSTKHIL
+906 
-919 FLGKD
+919 
-924 IKNELML
+924 M
-931 KKLYPI
+931 
-937 IAEHIYAF
+937 
-945 KQILVDKRA
+945 
-954 SLNEKTEQWFTLNR
+954 
-968 GTSHPEVFSKCKI
+968 
-981 VCPQRSKTNTF
+981 
-992 GYNECEWYAASDV
+992 
-1005 FFLTNPKEGYDLKY
+1005 
-1019 ILGLLNSKLYFMW
+1019 NSKLATFFHFNHSPKATKGAFPKILVQDIKEFPLPKVNSDERKILMR
-1032 LYSKGKRK
+1032 LVDDVTTIKKGK
-1040 GETLELTAT
+1040 
-1049 PLSEIPIKKV
+1049 SI
-1059 ADREMSSVVLLV
+1059 AD
-1071 DSIISAKKQG
+1071 
-1081 KNTSALEN
+1081 TSALEN

-1106 LIVDPDTPI
+1106 LIVDPETPI

>member
-37 VSPEVLDEDAEDRK
+37 VSPEALDEDAEDRK

-58 TTRDNYELG
+58 TTQDNYELG

-97 DAALAVFNDGTNW
+97 DAALAIFNDGTNW

-194 KGNKWVEQETGEPDV
+194 KGNKWVEQKTGEPDG

-237 FLQSKGWLAD
+237 FLQSKGWLAG

-261 EVKGNFLDK
+261 EAKENFLDK

-283 LEDRS
+283 PEDRS

-399 QTGIEDAEVKEH
+399 QTGIDDAEVKEH

-602 KDYIKVCAEGNHE
+602 KDYIKICAEGNHE

-636 FADVFEQGGFDIVIG
+636 FADVFEKGGFDIVIG
-651 NPPYIGVKGHREI
+651 NPPYGVSIKDDYRKAVVASWGNVPDYEIYYYFMVLAAPLLKEKGIMSYIIPNTFLFNTFAKHFREMLVEKWNVLEILDCTKFPIFESAVVRNAINLFQKDSEGSKQVGYRNTANVTSFSDLLERERVFMTVESLLAMNQNWGLAFYLGANDIKVINQISSSIDSICNHYDVSQGYIPYRKSDLIKIYGKEEGERIVKERLWHSQQPLDNTYIQEIYGRDITKYSYHSTGEYVKYGKHLACYVDLKFFNSSRLLVREI
-664 FEQVRLGN
+664 
-672 LGKYFIGKM
+672 
-681 DYLYFFFHL
+681 
-690 SLTMLKLNGV
+690 
-700 SSFITTN
+700 TN
-707 YYVTADGAVKL
+707 
-718 RKHLRVSSSLL
+718 
-729 SLINLGEMRLFENA
+729 
-743 PGQHNMIT
+743 PQ
-751 LFRRTEGDNK
+751 
-761 KDICRILDVHRT
+761 
-773 GALNEIL
+773 
-780 FTDIITGKDAETVYS
+780 IIAC
-795 VSSQNMLFDGS
+795 L
-806 ECYIRLANSQST
+806 
-818 SIDNILMKI
+818 
-827 QNGNQTIREICTINQ
+827 
-842 GIVSGADYVS
+842 
-852 EKHLSK
+852 
-858 YPISS
+858 
-863 QKRDGIFVL
+863 L
-872 DELHPSDASV
+872 DELFVNDPQLISV
-882 LNTILHNSND
+882 IVRDERYSL
-892 KTLLKVFFKNSDIG
+892 
-906 KYVTNEKSTKHIL
+906 E
-919 FLGKD
+919 FLWG
-924 IKNELML
+924 I
-931 KKLYPI
+931 
-937 IAEHIYAF
+937 
-945 KQILVDKRA
+945 
-954 SLNEKTEQWFTLNR
+954 
-968 GTSHPEVFSKCKI
+968 
-981 VCPQRSKTNTF
+981 
-992 GYNECEWYAASDV
+992 
-1005 FFLTNPKEGYDLKY
+1005 
-1019 ILGLLNSKLYFMW
+1019 LNSKLATYYHFHH
-1032 LYSKGKRK
+1032 SPKATKGAFPKILVQDIK
-1040 GETLELTAT
+1040 GF
-1049 PLSEIPIKKV
+1049 PLPIASDEQISSLGKVSKKV
-1059 ADREMSSVVLLV
+1059 LTKKKSNLSTDTSV
-1071 DSIISAKKQG
+1071 
-1081 KNTSALEN
+1081 LEN

-1106 LIVDPDTPI
+1106 LIVDPKTPI

>member
-16 KFNLSKWQMLLQDYF
+16 KFNLLKWQMLLQDYF

-37 VSPEVLDEDAEDRK
+37 VRAEALDEDAEDRK

-58 TTRDNYELG
+58 TTQDNYELG

-143 LRFES
+143 LRFEN

-194 KGNKWVEQETGEPDV
+194 KGNKWVEQETGEPDA
-209 QYFTSFKE
+209 QYFTSFKK

-237 FLQSKGWLAD
+237 FLQSKGWLAG

-261 EVKGNFLDK
+261 EVKGDFLDK

-278 LLNTK
+278 LLNTRP
-283 LEDRS
+283 EDRS

-319 IDEVDSVFP
+319 IDEVESVFP

-399 QTGIEDAEVKEH
+399 QTGIDDAEIKEH

-434 IDQKLIDVKICDPA
+434 IDRKLIDVKICDPA

-651 NPPYIGVKGHREI
+651 NPPYLRIQGIMDSAPELVKLYSLNFRAATGSYDLYVC
-664 FEQVRLGN
+664 FVEQA
-672 LGKYFIGKM
+672 
-681 DYLYFFFHL
+681 L
-690 SLTMLKLNGV
+690 SLIKQEGIVNYIMPVKW
-700 SSFITTN
+700 TN
-707 YYVTADGAVKL
+707 AAFGKGL
-718 RKHLRVSSSLL
+718 RKIVSSSNAVSKIINFGAYQVFNASTYTALQWFRFSSKALL
-729 SLINLGEMRLFENA
+729 YKELDRNLSTNNELGEYLSSLDNDSMSNIDSTKLSDNSWVLVSGIANSLLAKLEKQPRRVDDIFDKIYQGLATGKDDVYFLRNCVE
-743 PGQHNMIT
+743 QEMSIT
-751 LFRRTEGDNK
+751 GYSKIIDEVVNIEKEL
-761 KDICRILDVHRT
+761 CRPLLKGEDVHR
-773 GALNEIL
+773 
-780 FTDIITGKDAETVYS
+780 
-795 VSSQNMLFDGS
+795 
-806 ECYIRLANSQST
+806 
-818 SIDNILMKI
+818 
-827 QNGNQTIREICTINQ
+827 
-842 GIVSGADYVS
+842 
-852 EKHLSK
+852 
-858 YPISS
+858 
-863 QKRDGIFVL
+863 
-872 DELHPSDASV
+872 
-882 LNTILHNSND
+882 
-892 KTLLKVFFKNSDIG
+892 
-906 KYVTNEKSTKHIL
+906 
-919 FLGKD
+919 
-924 IKNELML
+924 
-931 KKLYPI
+931 
-937 IAEHIYAF
+937 
-945 KQILVDKRA
+945 
-954 SLNEKTEQWFTLNR
+954 
-968 GTSHPEVFSKCKI
+968 
-981 VCPQRSKTNTF
+981 
-992 GYNECEWYAASDV
+992 
-1005 FFLTNPKEGYDLKY
+1005 
-1019 ILGLLNSKLYFMW
+1019 
-1032 LYSKGKRK
+1032 
-1040 GETLELTAT
+1040 
-1049 PLSEIPIKKV
+1049 
-1059 ADREMSSVVLLV
+1059 
-1071 DSIISAKKQG
+1071 
-1081 KNTSALEN
+1081 
-1089 QIDFLVYHL
+1089 
-1098 YGLTYDEV
+1098 YGGGV
-1106 LIVDPDTPI
+1106 N
-1115 SREEY
+1115 
-1120 EAYKEE
+1120 

>member
-31 HADKVR
+31 HADKVC

-58 TTRDNYELG
+58 TTQDNYELG

-130 VFGDEKAFYKTPI
+130 VFGDEKAYYKTPI

-194 KGNKWVEQETGEPDV
+194 KGNKWVEQETGEPDA
-209 QYFTSFKE
+209 QYFTSFKK

-237 FLQSKGWLAD
+237 FLQSKGWLAG

-261 EVKGNFLDK
+261 EVKGDFLDK

-283 LEDRS
+283 PEDRS

-319 IDEVDSVFP
+319 IDEVESVFP

-399 QTGIEDAEVKEH
+399 QTGIDDAEVKGH

-460 ELYACRKSIEIF
+460 ELYSCRKSIEIF

-510 IIDEKEPM
+510 IIDEKKPM

-570 VQKTIQDLVKSYFS
+570 VQKIIQDLVKSYFS

-651 NPPYIGVKGHREI
+651 NPPYLRIQGIMDSAPELAKLYSLNFRAATGSYDLYVC
-664 FEQVRLGN
+664 FVEQ
-672 LGKYFIGKM
+672 
-681 DYLYFFFHL
+681 
-690 SLTMLKLNGV
+690 
-700 SSFITTN
+700 
-707 YYVTADGAVKL
+707 A
-718 RKHLRVSSSLL
+718 L
-729 SLINLGEMRLFENA
+729 SLIKQTGIVNYIMPVKWTNASFGKGLRKIISSNNAASKIISFGAYQVFNASTYTALQWFRFSSKVLLYKELDRNLSTNNELGEYLNSLDDDSMSNIDSTKLSDNSWVLVSGIVNSLLTKLEKQ
-743 PGQHNMIT
+743 P
-751 LFRRTEGDNK
+751 RRVA
-761 KDICRILDVHRT
+761 DIFDKIYQGL
-773 GALNEIL
+773 A
-780 FTDIITGKDAETVYS
+780 TGKDDVYFLRNC
-795 VSSQNMLFDGS
+795 VEQEM
-806 ECYIRLANSQST
+806 
-818 SIDNILMKI
+818 SI
-827 QNGNQTIREICTINQ
+827 
-842 GIVSGADYVS
+842 SG
-852 EKHLSK
+852 
-858 YPISS
+858 
-863 QKRDGIFVL
+863 
-872 DELHPSDASV
+872 
-882 LNTILHNSND
+882 
-892 KTLLKVFFKNSDIG
+892 
-906 KYVTNEKSTKHIL
+906 
-919 FLGKD
+919 
-924 IKNELML
+924 
-931 KKLYPI
+931 
-937 IAEHIYAF
+937 
-945 KQILVDKRA
+945 
-954 SLNEKTEQWFTLNR
+954 
-968 GTSHPEVFSKCKI
+968 
-981 VCPQRSKTNTF
+981 
-992 GYNECEWYAASDV
+992 
-1005 FFLTNPKEGYDLKY
+1005 
-1019 ILGLLNSKLYFMW
+1019 
-1032 LYSKGKRK
+1032 YSK
-1040 GETLELTAT
+1040 
-1049 PLSEIPIKKV
+1049 
-1059 ADREMSSVVLLV
+1059 
-1071 DSIISAKKQG
+1071 II
-1081 KNTSALEN
+1081 
-1089 QIDFLVYHL
+1089 
-1098 YGLTYDEV
+1098 DEV
-1106 LIVDPDTPI
+1106 VNIEKRTL
-1115 SREEY
+1115 
-1120 EAYKEE
+1120 

>member
-58 TTRDNYELG
+58 TTQDNYELG

-97 DAALAVFNDGTNW
+97 DAALAVFNDGINW

-130 VFGDEKAFYKTPI
+130 VFGDEKAYYKTPVS
-143 LRFES
+143 RFVD
-148 LRTKANEFLEIKK
+148 LQKKANEFLEIKK
-161 AFSVEALSDDFFDEY
+161 AFSVEALSDDFFAAY

-194 KGNKWVEQETGEPDV
+194 KGNKWVEQETGEPDT

-237 FLQSKGWLAD
+237 FLQSKGWLAG

-261 EVKGNFLDK
+261 EVKGDFLDK

-283 LEDRS
+283 PEDRS

-319 IDEVDSVFP
+319 IDEVESVFP
-328 AGMFQSL
+328 AGMFLSL

-399 QTGIEDAEVKEH
+399 QTDIDDAEVKEH

-615 VQDAVDE
+615 VQDAVDK

-627 DQFFLWHTY
+627 DKFFLWHTY
-636 FADVFEQGGFDIVIG
+636 FADVFEKGGFDIVIG
-651 NPPYIGVKGHREI
+651 NPPYVNVEGISVEDKKI
-664 FEQVRLGN
+664 YKDTFTCFEKRADLFSLFLEMALTKLASASAVVTYIIPSIIHSNLSYKKLRNLFLDNKWLSEVCYTGGKVFHAPTVDTTILRFCKSGN
-672 LGKYFIGKM
+672 KKII
-681 DYLYFFFHL
+681 
-690 SLTMLKLNGV
+690 LKNAVDFENQQV
-700 SSFITTN
+700 SSVPSDYFSLFQNLISISDQKTN
-707 YYVTADGAVKL
+707 DLMGKL
-718 RKHLRVSSSLL
+718 FNHDFP
-729 SLINLGEMRLFENA
+729 RLDEN
-743 PGQHNMIT
+743 
-751 LFRRTEGDNK
+751 F
-761 KDICRILDVHRT
+761 
-773 GALNEIL
+773 
-780 FTDIITGKDAETVYS
+780 S
-795 VSSQNMLFDGS
+795 VF
-806 ECYIRLANSQST
+806 
-818 SIDNILMKI
+818 
-827 QNGNQTIREICTINQ
+827 Q
-842 GIVSGADYVS
+842 GIVTGNNPAFIFAS
-852 EKHLSK
+852 EAEALSNGIDKELLHPLCHGRDIERYAVRSRERRILYLNNSVNIETYPNTETWLAAFKDALSK
-858 YPISS
+858 RREAKNGAIQWYSLQWPRV
-863 QKRDGIFVL
+863 KRELDLKEKILVQNTRNEALKTRICAVL
-872 DELHPSDASV
+872 DDKSVYGSQGVNFIILNDVHVSLRYLLGILDSTLINYLFATKFLNLAIKAEYLKQLRIPIPSAVILKQLESLVSKV
-882 LNTILHNSND
+882 L
-892 KTLLKVFFKNSDIG
+892 
-906 KYVTNEKSTKHIL
+906 E
-919 FLGKD
+919 
-924 IKNELML
+924 L
-931 KKLYPI
+931 KKVNI
-937 IAEHIYAF
+937 EA
-945 KQILVDKRA
+945 DTT
-954 SLNEKTEQWFTLNR
+954 SLE
-968 GTSHPEVFSKCKI
+968 
-981 VCPQRSKTNTF
+981 
-992 GYNECEWYAASDV
+992 Y
-1005 FFLTNPKEGYDLKY
+1005 
-1019 ILGLLNSKLYFMW
+1019 
-1032 LYSKGKRK
+1032 
-1040 GETLELTAT
+1040 
-1049 PLSEIPIKKV
+1049 
-1059 ADREMSSVVLLV
+1059 
-1071 DSIISAKKQG
+1071 
-1081 KNTSALEN
+1081 
-1089 QIDFLVYHL
+1089 QIDFCVYHL

-1106 LIVDPDTPI
+1106 LIVDPETPI

-1120 EAYKEE
+1120 QSYNIEQ

>member
-58 TTRDNYELG
+58 TTQDNYELG

-85 RNLIRPYLGYGF
+85 CNLIRPYLGYGF

-194 KGNKWVEQETGEPDV
+194 KGNKWVEQKTGEPDA

-237 FLQSKGWLAD
+237 FLQSKGWLAG

-261 EVKGNFLDK
+261 EAKENFLDK

-283 LEDRS
+283 PEDRS

-300 IPNADEIPYL
+300 IPNAGEIPYL

-319 IDEVDSVFP
+319 IDEVESVFP

-636 FADVFEQGGFDIVIG
+636 FADVFEKGGFDIVIG
-651 NPPYIGVKGHREI
+651 NPPYGVSIKDDYRKAVVASWGNVPDYEIYYYFIVLAAPLLKEKGIMSYIIPNTFLFNTFAKHFREMLVEKWNVLEILDCTKFPIFESAVVRNAINLFQKDSEGSKQVGYRNTANVTSFSDLLERERVFMTVESLLAMNQNWGLAFYLGANDIKVINQISSSIDSICNHYDVSQGYIPYRKSDLIKIYGKEEGERIVKERLWHSQQPLDNTYIQEIYGRDITKYSYHSTGEYVKYGKHLACYVDLKFFNSSRLLVREI
-664 FEQVRLGN
+664 
-672 LGKYFIGKM
+672 
-681 DYLYFFFHL
+681 
-690 SLTMLKLNGV
+690 
-700 SSFITTN
+700 TN
-707 YYVTADGAVKL
+707 
-718 RKHLRVSSSLL
+718 
-729 SLINLGEMRLFENA
+729 
-743 PGQHNMIT
+743 PQ
-751 LFRRTEGDNK
+751 
-761 KDICRILDVHRT
+761 
-773 GALNEIL
+773 
-780 FTDIITGKDAETVYS
+780 IIAC
-795 VSSQNMLFDGS
+795 L
-806 ECYIRLANSQST
+806 
-818 SIDNILMKI
+818 
-827 QNGNQTIREICTINQ
+827 
-842 GIVSGADYVS
+842 
-852 EKHLSK
+852 
-858 YPISS
+858 
-863 QKRDGIFVL
+863 L
-872 DELHPSDASV
+872 DELFVNDPQLISV
-882 LNTILHNSND
+882 IVRDERYSL
-892 KTLLKVFFKNSDIG
+892 
-906 KYVTNEKSTKHIL
+906 E
-919 FLGKD
+919 FLWG
-924 IKNELML
+924 I
-931 KKLYPI
+931 
-937 IAEHIYAF
+937 
-945 KQILVDKRA
+945 
-954 SLNEKTEQWFTLNR
+954 
-968 GTSHPEVFSKCKI
+968 
-981 VCPQRSKTNTF
+981 
-992 GYNECEWYAASDV
+992 
-1005 FFLTNPKEGYDLKY
+1005 
-1019 ILGLLNSKLYFMW
+1019 LNSKLATYYHFHH
-1032 LYSKGKRK
+1032 SPKATKGAFPKILVQDIK
-1040 GETLELTAT
+1040 GF
-1049 PLSEIPIKKV
+1049 PLPIASDEQISSLGKVSKKV
-1059 ADREMSSVVLLV
+1059 LTKKKSNLSTDTSV
-1071 DSIISAKKQG
+1071 
-1081 KNTSALEN
+1081 LEN

-1106 LIVDPDTPI
+1106 LIVDPKTPI

>member
-58 TTRDNYELG
+58 TTQDNYELG

-194 KGNKWVEQETGEPDV
+194 KGNKWVEQKTGEPDA
-209 QYFTSFKE
+209 QYFTSFKKN
-217 DDKLVRDYIKKMMG
+217 DKLVRDYIKKMMG

-237 FLQSKGWLAD
+237 FLQSKGWLAG

-261 EVKGNFLDK
+261 EVKGDFLDK

-278 LLNTK
+278 LLNTRP
-283 LEDRS
+283 EDRS

-300 IPNADEIPYL
+300 IPNSDEIPYL

-319 IDEVDSVFP
+319 IDEVESVFP

-399 QTGIEDAEVKEH
+399 QTGIDDAEVKEH

-570 VQKTIQDLVKSYFS
+570 VQKIIQDLVKSYFS

-589 LRAQRRQQIDKYV
+589 LRAQRRRQIDKYV
-602 KDYIKVCAEGNHE
+602 KDYIMVCAEGNHE
-615 VQDAVDE
+615 VQDAVDK

-651 NPPYIGVKGHREI
+651 NPPYGVSIKDDYRKAVVTSWGNVPDYEIYYYFIVLAAPLLKEKGIMSYIIPNTFLFNTFAKHFREMLVEKWNVLEILDCTKFPIFESAVVRNAINLFQKDSEGSKQVGYRNTANVTSFSDLLEREREFMTVESLLTMNQNWGLAYFLPTSIRNVVNLISSSPLAVKDVFPEISQGLIAYDKYKGQSEEIIKSRAYHSFVYKDGLKKWLWGEDVTRYNLTWNGKEYIDYCNGIKNPRNPSFFVGKRMLVREI
-664 FEQVRLGN
+664 TNPSIFAALIEIEAYNDPSIIIVKESR
-672 LGKYFIGKM
+672 
-681 DYLYFFFHL
+681 DYP
-690 SLTMLKLNGV
+690 
-700 SSFITTN
+700 I
-707 YYVTADGAVKL
+707 
-718 RKHLRVSSSLL
+718 
-729 SLINLGEMRLFENA
+729 
-743 PGQHNMIT
+743 
-751 LFRRTEGDNK
+751 
-761 KDICRILDVHRT
+761 
-773 GALNEIL
+773 EIL
-780 FTDIITGKDAETVYS
+780 V
-795 VSSQNMLFDGS
+795 
-806 ECYIRLANSQST
+806 
-818 SIDNILMKI
+818 
-827 QNGNQTIREICTINQ
+827 
-842 GIVSGADYVS
+842 GI
-852 EKHLSK
+852 
-858 YPISS
+858 
-863 QKRDGIFVL
+863 
-872 DELHPSDASV
+872 
-882 LNTILHNSND
+882 
-892 KTLLKVFFKNSDIG
+892 
-906 KYVTNEKSTKHIL
+906 
-919 FLGKD
+919 
-924 IKNELML
+924 M
-931 KKLYPI
+931 
-937 IAEHIYAF
+937 
-945 KQILVDKRA
+945 
-954 SLNEKTEQWFTLNR
+954 
-968 GTSHPEVFSKCKI
+968 
-981 VCPQRSKTNTF
+981 
-992 GYNECEWYAASDV
+992 
-1005 FFLTNPKEGYDLKY
+1005 
-1019 ILGLLNSKLYFMW
+1019 NSKLATFFHFNHSPKATKGAFPKILVQDIKEFPLPKVNSDERKILMR
-1032 LYSKGKRK
+1032 LVDDVTTIKKGK
-1040 GETLELTAT
+1040 
-1049 PLSEIPIKKV
+1049 SI
-1059 ADREMSSVVLLV
+1059 AD
-1071 DSIISAKKQG
+1071 
-1081 KNTSALEN
+1081 TSALEI

-1106 LIVDPDTPI
+1106 LIVDPETPI

>member
-1 MATYNKETFKRLFQS
+1 MVTYNKETFKRLFQS

-37 VSPEVLDEDAEDRK
+37 VNAEVLDEDAEDRK

-58 TTRDNYELG
+58 TTQDNYELG

-194 KGNKWVEQETGEPDV
+194 KGNKWVEQETGEPDA
-209 QYFTSFKE
+209 QYFTSFKK

-237 FLQSKGWLAD
+237 FLQSKGWLAR

-261 EVKGNFLDK
+261 EVKGDFLDK

-283 LEDRS
+283 PEDRS

-319 IDEVDSVFP
+319 IDEVESVFP

-399 QTGIEDAEVKEH
+399 QTGIDDAEVKEY

-434 IDQKLIDVKICDPA
+434 IDRKLIDVKICDPA

-537 KGVDLDVTSKKLKTG
+537 KGVDLDVTSTKLKTG

-570 VQKTIQDLVKSYFS
+570 VQKIIQDLVKSYFS

-651 NPPYIGVKGHREI
+651 NPPYNEVRDLDKELQESYKKSLFYAQAKGG
-664 FEQVRLGN
+664 RLN
-672 LGKYFIGKM
+672 LFQFFYPLA
-681 DYLYFFFHL
+681 LYI
-690 SLTMLKLNGV
+690 LKSYGIC
-700 SSFITTN
+700 SFITQNSILAEESAIGNRKMIFSDSLVLKVDSFPERDNVRLRVFESVKMSVAILLIRKQTNIVDQTFHVNVWKDKFMSSKSILKISKQEIMQVYPNDLVIPICDNIRWNILSKMRSVGIFSINAQAGEIDMTKYKSNFSQDKIAYRVVTGAQVLRYRLTDTPSQGSVLYLKKVDLSESRYAAFEQERIVMQRITGVDSKIRIIATMLPKCTYCANSTN
-707 YYVTADGAVKL
+707 YISGCSNQID
-718 RKHLRVSSSLL
+718 LL
-729 SLINLGEMRLFENA
+729 YLLG
-743 PGQHNMIT
+743 
-751 LFRRTEGDNK
+751 
-761 KDICRILDVHRT
+761 V
-773 GALNEIL
+773 
-780 FTDIITGKDAETVYS
+780 
-795 VSSQNMLFDGS
+795 
-806 ECYIRLANSQST
+806 
-818 SIDNILMKI
+818 
-827 QNGNQTIREICTINQ
+827 
-842 GIVSGADYVS
+842 
-852 EKHLSK
+852 
-858 YPISS
+858 
-863 QKRDGIFVL
+863 
-872 DELHPSDASV
+872 
-882 LNTILHNSND
+882 
-892 KTLLKVFFKNSDIG
+892 
-906 KYVTNEKSTKHIL
+906 
-919 FLGKD
+919 
-924 IKNELML
+924 
-931 KKLYPI
+931 
-937 IAEHIYAF
+937 
-945 KQILVDKRA
+945 
-954 SLNEKTEQWFTLNR
+954 
-968 GTSHPEVFSKCKI
+968 
-981 VCPQRSKTNTF
+981 
-992 GYNECEWYAASDV
+992 
-1005 FFLTNPKEGYDLKY
+1005 
-1019 ILGLLNSKLYFMW
+1019 LNSKSINFFFKQTSTNTNVT
-1032 LYSKGKRK
+1032 SK
-1040 GETLELTAT
+1040 
-1049 PLSEIPIKKV
+1049 EIAKFPI
-1059 ADREMSSVVLLV
+1059 LV
-1071 DSIISAKKQG
+1071 NVNSIRVITKLVKEILDLKQRMFD
-1081 KNTSALEN
+1081 TSALEN

-1106 LIVDPDTPI
+1106 LIVDPKTPI

-1120 EAYKEE
+1120 EAYKEQ

>member
-16 KFNLSKWQMLLQDYF
+16 KFNFSKWQMLLQDYF

-58 TTRDNYELG
+58 TTQDNYELG

-194 KGNKWVEQETGEPDV
+194 KGKKWVEQKTGEPDA
-209 QYFTSFKE
+209 QYFTSFKK

-237 FLQSKGWLAD
+237 FLQSKGWLAG

-261 EVKGNFLDK
+261 EVKGDFLDK

-283 LEDRS
+283 PEDRS

-399 QTGIEDAEVKEH
+399 QTGIDDAEVKEH

-434 IDQKLIDVKICDPA
+434 LDQKLIDVKICDPA

-561 LSLGFEETD
+561 LSLSFEEAD

-602 KDYIKVCAEGNHE
+602 KDYINICAEGNHE
-615 VQDAVDE
+615 VQDAVDK

-651 NPPYIGVKGHREI
+651 NPPYGVSIKDDYRKAVVASWGNVPDYEIYYYFIVLSAPLLKEKGIMSYIIPNTFLFNTFAKHFREMLVEKWNVLEILDCTKFPIFESAVVRNAINLFQKDSEGSKQVGYRNTANVTSFSDLLEREREFMTVESLLTMNQNWGLAYFLPTSIRNVVNLISSSPLTVKDVFPEISQGLIAYDKYKGQSEEIIKSRAYHSFIYKDGLKKWLWGEDVTRYNLTWNGKEYIDYCNGIANPRNPSFFVGKRMLVREI
-664 FEQVRLGN
+664 TNPSIFAALIEIEAYNDPSIIIVKESR
-672 LGKYFIGKM
+672 
-681 DYLYFFFHL
+681 DYP
-690 SLTMLKLNGV
+690 
-700 SSFITTN
+700 I
-707 YYVTADGAVKL
+707 
-718 RKHLRVSSSLL
+718 
-729 SLINLGEMRLFENA
+729 
-743 PGQHNMIT
+743 
-751 LFRRTEGDNK
+751 
-761 KDICRILDVHRT
+761 
-773 GALNEIL
+773 EIL
-780 FTDIITGKDAETVYS
+780 V
-795 VSSQNMLFDGS
+795 
-806 ECYIRLANSQST
+806 
-818 SIDNILMKI
+818 
-827 QNGNQTIREICTINQ
+827 
-842 GIVSGADYVS
+842 GI
-852 EKHLSK
+852 
-858 YPISS
+858 
-863 QKRDGIFVL
+863 
-872 DELHPSDASV
+872 
-882 LNTILHNSND
+882 
-892 KTLLKVFFKNSDIG
+892 
-906 KYVTNEKSTKHIL
+906 
-919 FLGKD
+919 
-924 IKNELML
+924 M
-931 KKLYPI
+931 
-937 IAEHIYAF
+937 
-945 KQILVDKRA
+945 
-954 SLNEKTEQWFTLNR
+954 
-968 GTSHPEVFSKCKI
+968 
-981 VCPQRSKTNTF
+981 
-992 GYNECEWYAASDV
+992 
-1005 FFLTNPKEGYDLKY
+1005 
-1019 ILGLLNSKLYFMW
+1019 NSKLATFFHFNHSPKATKGAFPKILVQDIKEYPLPKVNLDERKILMR
-1032 LYSKGKRK
+1032 LVDDVTTIKKGK
-1040 GETLELTAT
+1040 
-1049 PLSEIPIKKV
+1049 SI
-1059 ADREMSSVVLLV
+1059 AD
-1071 DSIISAKKQG
+1071 
-1081 KNTSALEN
+1081 TSALEN

-1106 LIVDPDTPI
+1106 LIVDPETPI

>member
-37 VSPEVLDEDAEDRK
+37 VNAEVLDEDAEDRK

-58 TTRDNYELG
+58 TTQDNYELG

-194 KGNKWVEQETGEPDV
+194 KGNKWVEQETGEPDA
-209 QYFTSFKE
+209 QYFTSFKK

-237 FLQSKGWLAD
+237 FLQSKGWLAG

-261 EVKGNFLDK
+261 EVKGDFLDK

-283 LEDRS
+283 PEDRS

-319 IDEVDSVFP
+319 IDEVESVFP

-434 IDQKLIDVKICDPA
+434 IDQKLIEVKICDPA

-570 VQKTIQDLVKSYFS
+570 VQKIIQDLVKSYFS

-636 FADVFEQGGFDIVIG
+636 FADVFEKGGFDIVIG
-651 NPPYIGVKGHREI
+651 NPPYGVSIKDDYRKAVVTSWGNVPDYEIYYYFIVLAAPLLKEKGIMSYIIPNTFLFNTFAKHFREMLVEKWNVLEILDCTKFPIFESAVVRNAINLFQKDSEGSKQVGYRNTANVTSFSDLLEREREFMTVESLLTMNQNWGLAYFLPTSIRNVVNLISSSPLAVKDVFPEISQGLIAYDKYKGQSEEIIKSRAYHSFVYKDGLKKWLWGEDVTRYNLTWNGKEYIDYCNGIANPRNPSFFVGKRMLVREI
-664 FEQVRLGN
+664 TNPSIFAALIEIEAYNDPSIIIVKESR
-672 LGKYFIGKM
+672 
-681 DYLYFFFHL
+681 DYP
-690 SLTMLKLNGV
+690 
-700 SSFITTN
+700 I
-707 YYVTADGAVKL
+707 
-718 RKHLRVSSSLL
+718 
-729 SLINLGEMRLFENA
+729 
-743 PGQHNMIT
+743 
-751 LFRRTEGDNK
+751 
-761 KDICRILDVHRT
+761 
-773 GALNEIL
+773 EIL
-780 FTDIITGKDAETVYS
+780 V
-795 VSSQNMLFDGS
+795 
-806 ECYIRLANSQST
+806 
-818 SIDNILMKI
+818 
-827 QNGNQTIREICTINQ
+827 
-842 GIVSGADYVS
+842 GI
-852 EKHLSK
+852 
-858 YPISS
+858 
-863 QKRDGIFVL
+863 
-872 DELHPSDASV
+872 
-882 LNTILHNSND
+882 
-892 KTLLKVFFKNSDIG
+892 
-906 KYVTNEKSTKHIL
+906 
-919 FLGKD
+919 
-924 IKNELML
+924 M
-931 KKLYPI
+931 
-937 IAEHIYAF
+937 
-945 KQILVDKRA
+945 
-954 SLNEKTEQWFTLNR
+954 
-968 GTSHPEVFSKCKI
+968 
-981 VCPQRSKTNTF
+981 
-992 GYNECEWYAASDV
+992 
-1005 FFLTNPKEGYDLKY
+1005 
-1019 ILGLLNSKLYFMW
+1019 NSKLATFFHFNHSPKATKGAFPKILVQDIKEFPLPKVNSDERKILMR
-1032 LYSKGKRK
+1032 LVDDVTTIKKGK
-1040 GETLELTAT
+1040 
-1049 PLSEIPIKKV
+1049 SI
-1059 ADREMSSVVLLV
+1059 AD
-1071 DSIISAKKQG
+1071 
-1081 KNTSALEN
+1081 TSALEN

-1106 LIVDPDTPI
+1106 LIIDPETPI

>member
-37 VSPEVLDEDAEDRK
+37 VNAEALDEDAEDRK

-58 TTRDNYELG
+58 TTQDNYELG

-161 AFSVEALSDDFFDEY
+161 AFSVEALSDDFFAAY

-194 KGNKWVEQETGEPDV
+194 KGKKWVEQKTGEPDA
-209 QYFTSFKE
+209 QYFTSFKK

-237 FLQSKGWLAD
+237 FLQSKGWLAG

-261 EVKGNFLDK
+261 EVKGDFLDK

-283 LEDRS
+283 PEDRS

-399 QTGIEDAEVKEH
+399 QTGIDDAEVKEH

-434 IDQKLIDVKICDPA
+434 LDQKLIDVKICDPA

-570 VQKTIQDLVKSYFS
+570 VQKIIQDLVKSYFS

-636 FADVFEQGGFDIVIG
+636 FADVFEKGGFDIVIG
-651 NPPYIGVKGHREI
+651 NPPYGVSIKDDYRKAVVTSWGNVPDYEIYYYFIVLAAPLLKEKGIMSYIIPNTFLFNTFAKHFREMLVEKWNVLEILDCTKFPIFESAVVRNAINLFQKDSEGSKQVGYRNTANVTSFSDLLEREREFMTVESLLAMNQNWGLAYFLPTSIRNVVNLISSSPLTVKDVFPEISQGLIAYDKYKGQSEEIIKSRAYHSFIYKDGLKKWLWGEDVTRYNLTWNGKEYIDYCNGIANPRNPSFFVGKRMLVREI
-664 FEQVRLGN
+664 TNPSIFAALIEIEAYNDPSIIIVKESR
-672 LGKYFIGKM
+672 
-681 DYLYFFFHL
+681 DYP
-690 SLTMLKLNGV
+690 
-700 SSFITTN
+700 I
-707 YYVTADGAVKL
+707 
-718 RKHLRVSSSLL
+718 
-729 SLINLGEMRLFENA
+729 
-743 PGQHNMIT
+743 
-751 LFRRTEGDNK
+751 
-761 KDICRILDVHRT
+761 
-773 GALNEIL
+773 EIL
-780 FTDIITGKDAETVYS
+780 V
-795 VSSQNMLFDGS
+795 
-806 ECYIRLANSQST
+806 
-818 SIDNILMKI
+818 
-827 QNGNQTIREICTINQ
+827 
-842 GIVSGADYVS
+842 GI
-852 EKHLSK
+852 
-858 YPISS
+858 
-863 QKRDGIFVL
+863 
-872 DELHPSDASV
+872 
-882 LNTILHNSND
+882 
-892 KTLLKVFFKNSDIG
+892 
-906 KYVTNEKSTKHIL
+906 
-919 FLGKD
+919 
-924 IKNELML
+924 M
-931 KKLYPI
+931 
-937 IAEHIYAF
+937 
-945 KQILVDKRA
+945 
-954 SLNEKTEQWFTLNR
+954 
-968 GTSHPEVFSKCKI
+968 
-981 VCPQRSKTNTF
+981 
-992 GYNECEWYAASDV
+992 
-1005 FFLTNPKEGYDLKY
+1005 
-1019 ILGLLNSKLYFMW
+1019 NSKLATFFHFNHSPKATKGAFPKILVQDIKEYPLPKVNLDERKILMR
-1032 LYSKGKRK
+1032 LVDDVTTIKKGK
-1040 GETLELTAT
+1040 
-1049 PLSEIPIKKV
+1049 SI
-1059 ADREMSSVVLLV
+1059 AD
-1071 DSIISAKKQG
+1071 
-1081 KNTSALEN
+1081 TSALEN

-1106 LIVDPDTPI
+1106 LIVDPETPI

>member
-37 VSPEVLDEDAEDRK
+37 VSPEALDEDAEDRK

-58 TTRDNYELG
+58 TTQDNYELG

-110 RLSLICDLKEDATST
+110 RLSLICDLKEDATNT

-130 VFGDEKAFYKTPI
+130 VFGDEKAYYKTPVF
-143 LRFES
+143 RFVD
-148 LRTKANEFLEIKK
+148 LQKKANEFLEIKK
-161 AFSVEALSDDFFDEY
+161 AFSVEALSDDFFAAY

-181 EFVKFLTGKEYVK
+181 EFVKFITGKEYVK
-194 KGNKWVEQETGEPDV
+194 KGNKWVEQETGDPDA

-237 FLQSKGWLAD
+237 FLQSKGWLAG

-261 EVKGNFLDK
+261 EVKGDFLDK

-283 LEDRS
+283 PEDQS

-310 NGGLFQQEK
+310 NGGLFQQEQ

-328 AGMFQSL
+328 ARMFQSL

-570 VQKTIQDLVKSYFS
+570 VQKVIQDLVKSYFS

-589 LRAQRRQQIDKYV
+589 LRAQRRKEIDKYV
-602 KDYIKVCAEGNHE
+602 KDYIKICAEGNHE
-615 VQDAVDE
+615 VQNAVDE

-636 FADVFEQGGFDIVIG
+636 FADVFEKGGFDIVIG
-651 NPPYIGVKGHREI
+651 NPPYVNVEGISVEDKKI
-664 FEQVRLGN
+664 YKDTFTCFEKRADLFSLFLEMALTKLGSASAVVTYIIPSIIHSN
-672 LGKYFIGKM
+672 LSYK
-681 DYLYFFFHL
+681 
-690 SLTMLKLNGV
+690 
-700 SSFITTN
+700 
-707 YYVTADGAVKL
+707 KL
-718 RKHLRVSSSLL
+718 RNLFLDNKWLSEVCYTGGKVFHAPTVDTTILRFCKRGNKKIILKNAVD
-729 SLINLGEMRLFENA
+729 FEN
-743 PGQHNMIT
+743 QQ
-751 LFRRTEGDNK
+751 
-761 KDICRILDVHRT
+761 VS
-773 GALNEIL
+773 
-780 FTDIITGKDAETVYS
+780 S
-795 VSSQNMLFDGS
+795 VSSDYFSLFQNLISISDQKTNDLMGKLFNHDFP
-806 ECYIRLANSQST
+806 RLDENFSVF
-818 SIDNILMKI
+818 
-827 QNGNQTIREICTINQ
+827 Q
-842 GIVSGADYVS
+842 GIVTGNNPAFIFAS
-852 EKHLSK
+852 EAEALSN
-858 YPISS
+858 
-863 QKRDGIFVL
+863 GIDKEL
-872 DELHPSDASV
+872 LHP
-882 LNTILHNSND
+882 LCHGR
-892 KTLLKVFFKNSDIG
+892 DI
-906 KYVTNEKSTKHIL
+906 ER
-919 FLGKD
+919 
-924 IKNELML
+924 
-931 KKLYPI
+931 
-937 IAEHIYAF
+937 YA
-945 KQILVDKRA
+945 VR
-954 SLNEKTEQWFTLNR
+954 
-968 GTSHPEVFSKCKI
+968 
-981 VCPQRSKTNTF
+981 
-992 GYNECEWYAASDV
+992 
-1005 FFLTNPKEGYDLKY
+1005 
-1019 ILGLLNSKLYFMW
+1019 
-1032 LYSKGKRK
+1032 
-1040 GETLELTAT
+1040 
-1049 PLSEIPIKKV
+1049 
-1059 ADREMSSVVLLV
+1059 
-1071 DSIISAKKQG
+1071 
-1081 KNTSALEN
+1081 
-1089 QIDFLVYHL
+1089 
-1098 YGLTYDEV
+1098 
-1106 LIVDPDTPI
+1106 
-1115 SREEY
+1115 SRERRILY
-1120 EAYKEE
+1120 LNN

>member
-1 MATYNKETFKRLFQS
+1 MVTYNKETFKRLFQS

-58 TTRDNYELG
+58 TTQDNYELG

-85 RNLIRPYLGYGF
+85 RNLIRPYLGFGF

-161 AFSVEALSDDFFDEY
+161 AFSVEALSDDFFAAY

-237 FLQSKGWLAD
+237 FLQSKGWLAG

-261 EVKGNFLDK
+261 EVKGDFLDK

-283 LEDRS
+283 PEDRS

-300 IPNADEIPYL
+300 IPNADKIPYL

-319 IDEVDSVFP
+319 IDEVESVFP

-399 QTGIEDAEVKEH
+399 QTGIDDAEVKEH

-472 EEDNAADI
+472 EENNAADI

-510 IIDEKEPM
+510 IIDEKDPM

-615 VQDAVDE
+615 VQDAVDK

-636 FADVFEQGGFDIVIG
+636 FADVFEKGGFDIVIG
-651 NPPYIGVKGHREI
+651 NPPYVNVEGISVEDKKI
-664 FEQVRLGN
+664 YKDTFTCFEKRADLFSLFLEMALTKLASASAVVTYIIPSIIHSNLSYKKLRNLFLDNKWLSEVCYTGGKVFHAPTVDTTILRFCKSGN
-672 LGKYFIGKM
+672 KKII
-681 DYLYFFFHL
+681 
-690 SLTMLKLNGV
+690 LKNAVDFENQQV
-700 SSFITTN
+700 SSVPSDYFSLFQNLISISDQKTN
-707 YYVTADGAVKL
+707 DLMGKL
-718 RKHLRVSSSLL
+718 FNHDFP
-729 SLINLGEMRLFENA
+729 RLDEN
-743 PGQHNMIT
+743 
-751 LFRRTEGDNK
+751 F
-761 KDICRILDVHRT
+761 
-773 GALNEIL
+773 
-780 FTDIITGKDAETVYS
+780 S
-795 VSSQNMLFDGS
+795 VF
-806 ECYIRLANSQST
+806 
-818 SIDNILMKI
+818 
-827 QNGNQTIREICTINQ
+827 Q
-842 GIVSGADYVS
+842 GIVTGNNPAFIFAS
-852 EKHLSK
+852 EAEALSNGIDKELLHPLCHGRDIERYAVRSRERRILYLNNSVNIETYPNTETWLAAFKDALSK
-858 YPISS
+858 RREAKNGAIQWYSLQWPRV
-863 QKRDGIFVL
+863 KRELDLKEKILVQNTRNEALKTRICAVL
-872 DELHPSDASV
+872 DDKSVYGSQGVNFIILNDVHVSLRYLLGILDSTLINYLFATKFLNLAIKAEYLKQLRIPIPSAVILKQLESLVSKV
-882 LNTILHNSND
+882 L
-892 KTLLKVFFKNSDIG
+892 
-906 KYVTNEKSTKHIL
+906 E
-919 FLGKD
+919 
-924 IKNELML
+924 L
-931 KKLYPI
+931 KKVNI
-937 IAEHIYAF
+937 EA
-945 KQILVDKRA
+945 DTT
-954 SLNEKTEQWFTLNR
+954 SLE
-968 GTSHPEVFSKCKI
+968 
-981 VCPQRSKTNTF
+981 
-992 GYNECEWYAASDV
+992 Y
-1005 FFLTNPKEGYDLKY
+1005 
-1019 ILGLLNSKLYFMW
+1019 
-1032 LYSKGKRK
+1032 
-1040 GETLELTAT
+1040 
-1049 PLSEIPIKKV
+1049 
-1059 ADREMSSVVLLV
+1059 
-1071 DSIISAKKQG
+1071 
-1081 KNTSALEN
+1081 
-1089 QIDFLVYHL
+1089 QIDFCVYHL

-1106 LIVDPDTPI
+1106 LIVDPETPI

-1120 EAYKEE
+1120 QSYNIEQ

>member
-37 VSPEVLDEDAEDRK
+37 VRAEALDEDAEDRK

-58 TTRDNYELG
+58 TTQDNYELG

-130 VFGDEKAFYKTPI
+130 VFGDEKAYYKTPVS
-143 LRFES
+143 RFVD
-148 LRTKANEFLEIKK
+148 LQKKANEFLEIKK
-161 AFSVEALSDDFFDEY
+161 AFSVEALSDDFFDAY

-181 EFVKFLTGKEYVK
+181 EFVKFITGKEYVK
-194 KGNKWVEQETGEPDV
+194 KGNKWVEQETGEPDA
-209 QYFTSFKE
+209 QYFSSFKE

-237 FLQSKGWLAD
+237 FLQSKGWLAG

-261 EVKGNFLDK
+261 EVKGDFLDK

-283 LEDRS
+283 PEDRS

-300 IPNADEIPYL
+300 IPNAEEIPYL

-328 AGMFQSL
+328 AGMFLSL

-570 VQKTIQDLVKSYFS
+570 VQKVIQDLVKSYFS

-602 KDYIKVCAEGNHE
+602 KDYIKICAEGNHE

-651 NPPYIGVKGHREI
+651 NPPYVNVEGISVEDKKI
-664 FEQVRLGN
+664 YKDTFTCFEKRADLFSLFLEMALTKLGSASAVVTYIIPSIIHSN
-672 LGKYFIGKM
+672 LSYKKLRNLFLDNKWLSEVCYTGGKV
-681 DYLYFFFHL
+681 FHAPTVDTTIL
-690 SLTMLKLNGV
+690 RFCKRGNKKIILKNAVDFENQQV
-700 SSFITTN
+700 SSVPSDYFSLFQNLISISDQKTN
-707 YYVTADGAVKL
+707 DLMGKL
-718 RKHLRVSSSLL
+718 FNHDFP
-729 SLINLGEMRLFENA
+729 RLDEN
-743 PGQHNMIT
+743 
-751 LFRRTEGDNK
+751 F
-761 KDICRILDVHRT
+761 
-773 GALNEIL
+773 
-780 FTDIITGKDAETVYS
+780 S
-795 VSSQNMLFDGS
+795 VF
-806 ECYIRLANSQST
+806 
-818 SIDNILMKI
+818 
-827 QNGNQTIREICTINQ
+827 Q
-842 GIVSGADYVS
+842 GIVTGNNPAFIFDS
-852 EKHLSK
+852 EAEALSNGIDKELLHPLCHGRDIERYAVRSRERRILYLNNSVNIETYPNTETWLAAFKDALSK
-858 YPISS
+858 RREAKNGAIQWYSLQWPRVKSELDLKEKILV
-863 QKRDGIFVL
+863 QNTRNEALKTRICAVL
-872 DELHPSDASV
+872 DDKSVYGSQGVNFIIPNDVHASLRYLLGILDSTLINYLFATKFLNLAIKAEYLKQLRMPIPSAAIQKQLESLVSRV
-882 LNTILHNSND
+882 L
-892 KTLLKVFFKNSDIG
+892 
-906 KYVTNEKSTKHIL
+906 E
-919 FLGKD
+919 
-924 IKNELML
+924 L
-931 KKLYPI
+931 KKVNI
-937 IAEHIYAF
+937 EA
-945 KQILVDKRA
+945 D
-954 SLNEKTEQWFTLNR
+954 T
-968 GTSHPEVFSKCKI
+968 TS
-981 VCPQRSKTNTF
+981 
-992 GYNECEWYAASDV
+992 
-1005 FFLTNPKEGYDLKY
+1005 
-1019 ILGLLNSKLYFMW
+1019 
-1032 LYSKGKRK
+1032 
-1040 GETLELTAT
+1040 
-1049 PLSEIPIKKV
+1049 
-1059 ADREMSSVVLLV
+1059 
-1071 DSIISAKKQG
+1071 
-1081 KNTSALEN
+1081 LEN

>member
-58 TTRDNYELG
+58 TTQDNYELG

-130 VFGDEKAFYKTPI
+130 VFGDEKAYYKTPI

-194 KGNKWVEQETGEPDV
+194 KGNKWVEQETGEPDA
-209 QYFTSFKE
+209 QYFISFKK

-237 FLQSKGWLAD
+237 FLQSKGWLAG

-255 FYDASD
+255 FYDASE
-261 EVKGNFLDK
+261 EVKGDFLDK

-278 LLNTK
+278 LLNTRP
-283 LEDRS
+283 EDRS

-319 IDEVDSVFP
+319 IDEVESVFP
-328 AGMFQSL
+328 ARMFQSL

-399 QTGIEDAEVKEH
+399 QTGIDDAEVKEH

-460 ELYACRKSIEIF
+460 ELYSCRKSIEIF

-570 VQKTIQDLVKSYFS
+570 VQKIIQDLVKSYFS

-651 NPPYIGVKGHREI
+651 NPPYGVSIKDDYRKAVVTSWGNVPDYEIYYYFIVLAAPLLKEKGIMSYIIPNTFLFNTFAKHFREMLVEKWNVLEILDCTKFPI
-664 FEQVRLGN
+664 FESAVVRNAIN
-672 LGKYFIGKM
+672 LFQKDSEGSKKVGYRNTANVTSFSDLLEREREFM
-681 DYLYFFFHL
+681 TVESL
-690 SLTMLKLNGV
+690 LTMNQNWGLAYFLPTSIRNV
-700 SSFITTN
+700 VNLISSSPL
-707 YYVTADGAVKL
+707 AVKD
-718 RKHLRVSSSLL
+718 VFPEISQG
-729 SLINLGEMRLFENA
+729 LIA
-743 PGQHNMIT
+743 YDKYKGQSEEIIKSRAYHS
-751 LFRRTEGDNK
+751 FVY
-761 KDICRILDVHRT
+761 KD
-773 GALNEIL
+773 G
-780 FTDIITGKDAETVYS
+780 
-795 VSSQNMLFDGS
+795 
-806 ECYIRLANSQST
+806 
-818 SIDNILMKI
+818 
-827 QNGNQTIREICTINQ
+827 
-842 GIVSGADYVS
+842 
-852 EKHLSK
+852 
-858 YPISS
+858 
-863 QKRDGIFVL
+863 
-872 DELHPSDASV
+872 
-882 LNTILHNSND
+882 
-892 KTLLKVFFKNSDIG
+892 
-906 KYVTNEKSTKHIL
+906 
-919 FLGKD
+919 
-924 IKNELML
+924 L
-931 KKLYPI
+931 KKWLWGEDVTRYNLTWNGKEYI
-937 IAEHIYAF
+937 DYCNGIANP
-945 KQILVDKRA
+945 RNP
-954 SLNEKTEQWFTLNR
+954 S
-968 GTSHPEVFSKCKI
+968 
-981 VCPQRSKTNTF
+981 
-992 GYNECEWYAASDV
+992 
-1005 FFLTNPKEGYDLKY
+1005 FL
-1019 ILGLLNSKLYFMW
+1019 
-1032 LYSKGKRK
+1032 
-1040 GETLELTAT
+1040 
-1049 PLSEIPIKKV
+1049 
-1059 ADREMSSVVLLV
+1059 
-1071 DSIISAKKQG
+1071 
-1081 KNTSALEN
+1081 
-1089 QIDFLVYHL
+1089 
-1098 YGLTYDEV
+1098 
-1106 LIVDPDTPI
+1106 
-1115 SREEY
+1115 
-1120 EAYKEE
+1120 

>member
-37 VSPEVLDEDAEDRK
+37 VNAEVLDEDAEDRK

-58 TTRDNYELG
+58 TTQDNYELG

-194 KGNKWVEQETGEPDV
+194 KGNKWVEQETGEPDA
-209 QYFTSFKE
+209 QYFTSFKK

-237 FLQSKGWLAD
+237 FLQSKGWLAG

-261 EVKGNFLDK
+261 EVKGDFLDK

-283 LEDRS
+283 PEDRS

-319 IDEVDSVFP
+319 IDEVESVFP

-399 QTGIEDAEVKEH
+399 QTGIDDAEVKEH

-434 IDQKLIDVKICDPA
+434 IDRKLIDVKICDPA

-651 NPPYIGVKGHREI
+651 NPPYGVSIKDDYRKAVVASWGNVPDYEIYYYFIVLSAPLLKEKGIMSYIIPNTFLFNTFAKHFREMLVEKWNVLEILDCTKFPIFESAVVRNAINLFQKDSEGSKQVGYRNTANVTSFSDLLEREREFMTVESLLAMNQNWGLAYFLPTSIRNVVNLISSSPLTVKDVFPEISQGLIAYDKYKGQSEEIIKSRAYHSFIYKDGLKKWLWGEDVTRYNLTWNGKEYIDYCNGIANPRNPSFFVGKRMLVREI
-664 FEQVRLGN
+664 TNPSIFAALIEIEAYNDPSIIIVKESR
-672 LGKYFIGKM
+672 
-681 DYLYFFFHL
+681 DYP
-690 SLTMLKLNGV
+690 
-700 SSFITTN
+700 I
-707 YYVTADGAVKL
+707 
-718 RKHLRVSSSLL
+718 
-729 SLINLGEMRLFENA
+729 
-743 PGQHNMIT
+743 
-751 LFRRTEGDNK
+751 
-761 KDICRILDVHRT
+761 
-773 GALNEIL
+773 EIL
-780 FTDIITGKDAETVYS
+780 V
-795 VSSQNMLFDGS
+795 
-806 ECYIRLANSQST
+806 
-818 SIDNILMKI
+818 
-827 QNGNQTIREICTINQ
+827 
-842 GIVSGADYVS
+842 GI
-852 EKHLSK
+852 
-858 YPISS
+858 
-863 QKRDGIFVL
+863 
-872 DELHPSDASV
+872 
-882 LNTILHNSND
+882 
-892 KTLLKVFFKNSDIG
+892 
-906 KYVTNEKSTKHIL
+906 
-919 FLGKD
+919 
-924 IKNELML
+924 M
-931 KKLYPI
+931 
-937 IAEHIYAF
+937 
-945 KQILVDKRA
+945 
-954 SLNEKTEQWFTLNR
+954 
-968 GTSHPEVFSKCKI
+968 
-981 VCPQRSKTNTF
+981 
-992 GYNECEWYAASDV
+992 
-1005 FFLTNPKEGYDLKY
+1005 
-1019 ILGLLNSKLYFMW
+1019 NSKLATFFHFNHSPKATKGAFPKILVQDIKEYPLPKVNLDERKILMR
-1032 LYSKGKRK
+1032 LVDDVTTIKKGK
-1040 GETLELTAT
+1040 
-1049 PLSEIPIKKV
+1049 SI
-1059 ADREMSSVVLLV
+1059 AD
-1071 DSIISAKKQG
+1071 
-1081 KNTSALEN
+1081 TSALEN

-1106 LIVDPDTPI
+1106 LIVDPETPI

>member
-16 KFNLSKWQMLLQDYF
+16 KFNLSKWQILLQDYF

-58 TTRDNYELG
+58 TTQDNYELG

-161 AFSVEALSDDFFDEY
+161 AFSVEALSDDFFAAY

-194 KGNKWVEQETGEPDV
+194 KGKKWVEQKTGEPDA
-209 QYFTSFKE
+209 QYFTSFKK

-237 FLQSKGWLAD
+237 FLQSKGWLAG

-261 EVKGNFLDK
+261 EVKGDFLDK

-278 LLNTK
+278 LLNTRP
-283 LEDRS
+283 EDRS

-319 IDEVDSVFP
+319 IDEVESVFP

-399 QTGIEDAEVKEH
+399 QTGIDDAEVKEH

-434 IDQKLIDVKICDPA
+434 IDRKLIDVKICDPA

-510 IIDEKEPM
+510 IIDENEPM

-570 VQKTIQDLVKSYFS
+570 VQKIIQDLVKSYFS

-636 FADVFEQGGFDIVIG
+636 FADVFEKGGFDIVIG
-651 NPPYIGVKGHREI
+651 NPPYGVSIKDDYRKAVVTSWGNVPDYEIYYYFIVLAAPLLKEKGIMSYIIPNTFLFNTFAKHFREMLVEKWNVLEILDCTKFPIFESAVVRNAINLFQKDSEGSKQVGYRNTANVTSFSDLLEREREFMTVESLLTMNQNWGLAFCLGANDIKVINQISSSIDSICNHYDVSQGYIPYRKSDLIKIYGKEEGERIVKERLWHSLQPLDNTYIQEIYGRDITKYSYHSTGEYVKYGKHLACYVDLKFFNSSRLLVREI
-664 FEQVRLGN
+664 
-672 LGKYFIGKM
+672 
-681 DYLYFFFHL
+681 
-690 SLTMLKLNGV
+690 
-700 SSFITTN
+700 TN
-707 YYVTADGAVKL
+707 
-718 RKHLRVSSSLL
+718 
-729 SLINLGEMRLFENA
+729 
-743 PGQHNMIT
+743 PQ
-751 LFRRTEGDNK
+751 
-761 KDICRILDVHRT
+761 
-773 GALNEIL
+773 
-780 FTDIITGKDAETVYS
+780 IIAC
-795 VSSQNMLFDGS
+795 L
-806 ECYIRLANSQST
+806 
-818 SIDNILMKI
+818 
-827 QNGNQTIREICTINQ
+827 
-842 GIVSGADYVS
+842 
-852 EKHLSK
+852 
-858 YPISS
+858 
-863 QKRDGIFVL
+863 L
-872 DELHPSDASV
+872 DELFVNDPQLISV
-882 LNTILHNSND
+882 IVRDERYSL
-892 KTLLKVFFKNSDIG
+892 
-906 KYVTNEKSTKHIL
+906 E
-919 FLGKD
+919 FLWG
-924 IKNELML
+924 I
-931 KKLYPI
+931 
-937 IAEHIYAF
+937 
-945 KQILVDKRA
+945 
-954 SLNEKTEQWFTLNR
+954 
-968 GTSHPEVFSKCKI
+968 
-981 VCPQRSKTNTF
+981 
-992 GYNECEWYAASDV
+992 
-1005 FFLTNPKEGYDLKY
+1005 
-1019 ILGLLNSKLYFMW
+1019 LNSKLATYYHFHH
-1032 LYSKGKRK
+1032 SPKATKGAFPKILVQDIK
-1040 GETLELTAT
+1040 GF
-1049 PLSEIPIKKV
+1049 PLPIASDEQISSLGKVSKKV
-1059 ADREMSSVVLLV
+1059 LTKKKSNLATDTSV
-1071 DSIISAKKQG
+1071 
-1081 KNTSALEN
+1081 LEN

-1106 LIVDPDTPI
+1106 LIVDPETPI

-1120 EAYKEE
+1120 EAYNIEQ

>member
-58 TTRDNYELG
+58 TTQDNYELG

-161 AFSVEALSDDFFDEY
+161 AFSVEALSDDFFAAY

-194 KGNKWVEQETGEPDV
+194 KGKKWVEQKTGEPDA
-209 QYFTSFKE
+209 QYFTSFKK

-237 FLQSKGWLAD
+237 FLQSKGWLAG

-261 EVKGNFLDK
+261 EVKGDFLDK

-278 LLNTK
+278 LLNTRP
-283 LEDRS
+283 EDRS

-319 IDEVDSVFP
+319 IDEVESVFP

-399 QTGIEDAEVKEH
+399 QTGIDDAEVKEH

-434 IDQKLIDVKICDPA
+434 IDRKLIDVKICDPA

-570 VQKTIQDLVKSYFS
+570 VQKIIQDLVKSYFS

-636 FADVFEQGGFDIVIG
+636 FADVFEKGGFDIVIG
-651 NPPYIGVKGHREI
+651 NPPYGVSIKDDYRKAVVTSWGNVPDYEIYYYFIVLAAPLLKEKGIMSYIIPNTFLFNTFAKHFREMLVEKWNVLEILDCTKFPIFESAVVRNAINLFQKDSEGSKQVGYRNTANVTSFSDLLEREREFMTVESLLTMNQNWGLAFCLGANDIKVINQISSSIDSICNHYDVSQGYIPYRKSDLIKIYGKEEGERIVKERLWHSLQPLDNTYIQEIYGRDITKYSYHSTGEYVKYGKHLACYVDLKFFNSSRLLVREI
-664 FEQVRLGN
+664 
-672 LGKYFIGKM
+672 
-681 DYLYFFFHL
+681 
-690 SLTMLKLNGV
+690 
-700 SSFITTN
+700 TN
-707 YYVTADGAVKL
+707 
-718 RKHLRVSSSLL
+718 
-729 SLINLGEMRLFENA
+729 
-743 PGQHNMIT
+743 PQ
-751 LFRRTEGDNK
+751 
-761 KDICRILDVHRT
+761 
-773 GALNEIL
+773 
-780 FTDIITGKDAETVYS
+780 IIAC
-795 VSSQNMLFDGS
+795 L
-806 ECYIRLANSQST
+806 
-818 SIDNILMKI
+818 
-827 QNGNQTIREICTINQ
+827 
-842 GIVSGADYVS
+842 
-852 EKHLSK
+852 
-858 YPISS
+858 
-863 QKRDGIFVL
+863 L
-872 DELHPSDASV
+872 DELFVNDPQLISV
-882 LNTILHNSND
+882 IVRDERYSL
-892 KTLLKVFFKNSDIG
+892 
-906 KYVTNEKSTKHIL
+906 E
-919 FLGKD
+919 FLWG
-924 IKNELML
+924 I
-931 KKLYPI
+931 
-937 IAEHIYAF
+937 
-945 KQILVDKRA
+945 
-954 SLNEKTEQWFTLNR
+954 
-968 GTSHPEVFSKCKI
+968 
-981 VCPQRSKTNTF
+981 
-992 GYNECEWYAASDV
+992 
-1005 FFLTNPKEGYDLKY
+1005 
-1019 ILGLLNSKLYFMW
+1019 LNSKLATYYHFHH
-1032 LYSKGKRK
+1032 SPKATKGAFPKILVQDIK
-1040 GETLELTAT
+1040 GF
-1049 PLSEIPIKKV
+1049 PLPIASDEQISSLGKVSKKV
-1059 ADREMSSVVLLV
+1059 LTKKKSNLATDTSV
-1071 DSIISAKKQG
+1071 
-1081 KNTSALEN
+1081 LEN

-1106 LIVDPDTPI
+1106 LIVDPETPI

-1120 EAYKEE
+1120 EAYNIEQ

>member
-58 TTRDNYELG
+58 TTQDNYELG

-161 AFSVEALSDDFFDEY
+161 AFSVEALSDDFFAAY

-194 KGNKWVEQETGEPDV
+194 KGKKWVEQETGEPDA
-209 QYFTSFKE
+209 QYFTSFKK

-237 FLQSKGWLAD
+237 FLQSKGWLAG

-261 EVKGNFLDK
+261 EVKGDFLDK

-283 LEDRS
+283 PEDRS

-319 IDEVDSVFP
+319 IDEVESVFP

-399 QTGIEDAEVKEH
+399 QTGIDDAEVKEH

-434 IDQKLIDVKICDPA
+434 IDRKLIDVKICDPA

-570 VQKTIQDLVKSYFS
+570 VQKIIQDLVKSYFS

-636 FADVFEQGGFDIVIG
+636 FADVFEKGGFDIVIG
-651 NPPYIGVKGHREI
+651 NPPYGVSIKDDYRKAVVTSWGNVPDYEIYYYFIVLAAPLLKEKGIMSYIIPNTFLFNTFAKHFREMLVEKWNVLEILDCTKFPIFESAVVRNAINLFQKDSEGSKQVGYRNTANVTSFSDLLEREREFMTVESLLAMNQNWGLAYFLPTSIRNVVNLISSSPLTVKDVFPEISQGLIAYDKYKGQSEEIIKSRAYHSFIYKDGLKKWLWGEDVTRYNLTWNGKEYIDYCNGIANPRNPSFFVGKRMLVREI
-664 FEQVRLGN
+664 TNPSIFAALIEIEAYNDPSIIIVKESR
-672 LGKYFIGKM
+672 
-681 DYLYFFFHL
+681 DYP
-690 SLTMLKLNGV
+690 
-700 SSFITTN
+700 I
-707 YYVTADGAVKL
+707 
-718 RKHLRVSSSLL
+718 
-729 SLINLGEMRLFENA
+729 
-743 PGQHNMIT
+743 
-751 LFRRTEGDNK
+751 
-761 KDICRILDVHRT
+761 
-773 GALNEIL
+773 EIL
-780 FTDIITGKDAETVYS
+780 V
-795 VSSQNMLFDGS
+795 
-806 ECYIRLANSQST
+806 
-818 SIDNILMKI
+818 
-827 QNGNQTIREICTINQ
+827 
-842 GIVSGADYVS
+842 GI
-852 EKHLSK
+852 
-858 YPISS
+858 
-863 QKRDGIFVL
+863 
-872 DELHPSDASV
+872 
-882 LNTILHNSND
+882 
-892 KTLLKVFFKNSDIG
+892 
-906 KYVTNEKSTKHIL
+906 
-919 FLGKD
+919 
-924 IKNELML
+924 M
-931 KKLYPI
+931 
-937 IAEHIYAF
+937 
-945 KQILVDKRA
+945 
-954 SLNEKTEQWFTLNR
+954 
-968 GTSHPEVFSKCKI
+968 
-981 VCPQRSKTNTF
+981 
-992 GYNECEWYAASDV
+992 
-1005 FFLTNPKEGYDLKY
+1005 
-1019 ILGLLNSKLYFMW
+1019 NSKLATFFHFNHSPKATKGAFPKILVQDIKEYPLPKVNLDERKILMR
-1032 LYSKGKRK
+1032 LVDDVTTIKKGK
-1040 GETLELTAT
+1040 
-1049 PLSEIPIKKV
+1049 SI
-1059 ADREMSSVVLLV
+1059 AD
-1071 DSIISAKKQG
+1071 
-1081 KNTSALEN
+1081 TSALEN

-1106 LIVDPDTPI
+1106 LIVDPETPI

>member
-1 MATYNKETFKRLFQS
+1 
-16 KFNLSKWQMLLQDYF
+16 MLLQDYF

-58 TTRDNYELG
+58 TTQDNYELG

-97 DAALAVFNDGTNW
+97 DAALAVFNDGINW

-130 VFGDEKAFYKTPI
+130 VFGDEKAYYKTPVS
-143 LRFES
+143 RFVD
-148 LRTKANEFLEIKK
+148 LQKKANEFLEIKK
-161 AFSVEALSDDFFDEY
+161 AFSVEALSDDFFAAY

-194 KGNKWVEQETGEPDV
+194 KGNKWVEQEPGEPDV

-237 FLQSKGWLAD
+237 FLQSKGWLAG

-261 EVKGNFLDK
+261 EVKGDFLDK

-278 LLNTK
+278 FLNTK
-283 LEDRS
+283 PEDRS

-300 IPNADEIPYL
+300 IPNAGEIPYL

-328 AGMFQSL
+328 AVMFQSL

-422 ELGGASSELAMS
+422 ELGGVSSELALS

-570 VQKTIQDLVKSYFS
+570 VQKVIQDLVKSYFS

-636 FADVFEQGGFDIVIG
+636 FADVFEKGGFDIVIG
-651 NPPYIGVKGHREI
+651 NPPYVNVEGISVEDKKI
-664 FEQVRLGN
+664 YKDTFTCFEKRADLFSLFLEMALTKLASASAVVTYIIPSIIHSNLSYKKLRNLFLDNKWLSEVCYTGGKVFHAPTVDTTILRFCKRGN
-672 LGKYFIGKM
+672 KKII
-681 DYLYFFFHL
+681 
-690 SLTMLKLNGV
+690 LKNAVDFENQQV
-700 SSFITTN
+700 SSVPSDYFSLFQNLISISDQKTN
-707 YYVTADGAVKL
+707 DLMGKL
-718 RKHLRVSSSLL
+718 FNHDFP
-729 SLINLGEMRLFENA
+729 RLDEN
-743 PGQHNMIT
+743 
-751 LFRRTEGDNK
+751 F
-761 KDICRILDVHRT
+761 
-773 GALNEIL
+773 
-780 FTDIITGKDAETVYS
+780 S
-795 VSSQNMLFDGS
+795 VF
-806 ECYIRLANSQST
+806 
-818 SIDNILMKI
+818 
-827 QNGNQTIREICTINQ
+827 Q
-842 GIVSGADYVS
+842 GIVTGNNPAFIFDSEAEALSNGIDKELLHPLCHGRDIERYAVRSRERRILYVDSSINLSTYPNTEKWLLTFKEELDKRNQGKSDIIAWNSLHRPRVKS
-852 EKHLSK
+852 ELDLKEKILVQNTRNEALK
-858 YPISS
+858 TRICA
-863 QKRDGIFVL
+863 VL
-872 DELHPSDASV
+872 DDKSVYGSQGVNFIIPNDVHASLRYLLGILDSTLINYLFATRFLNLAIKAEYLKQLRIPIPSALILKQLESLVSKV
-882 LNTILHNSND
+882 L
-892 KTLLKVFFKNSDIG
+892 
-906 KYVTNEKSTKHIL
+906 E
-919 FLGKD
+919 
-924 IKNELML
+924 L
-931 KKLYPI
+931 KKVNI
-937 IAEHIYAF
+937 EA
-945 KQILVDKRA
+945 DTT
-954 SLNEKTEQWFTLNR
+954 SLE
-968 GTSHPEVFSKCKI
+968 
-981 VCPQRSKTNTF
+981 
-992 GYNECEWYAASDV
+992 Y
-1005 FFLTNPKEGYDLKY
+1005 
-1019 ILGLLNSKLYFMW
+1019 
-1032 LYSKGKRK
+1032 
-1040 GETLELTAT
+1040 
-1049 PLSEIPIKKV
+1049 
-1059 ADREMSSVVLLV
+1059 
-1071 DSIISAKKQG
+1071 
-1081 KNTSALEN
+1081 

-1106 LIVDPDTPI
+1106 LIVDPETPI

-1120 EAYKEE
+1120 EAYKKE